1 MMPFDR
7 FTQKAQQAATRAL
20 ELLQK
25 YKHSQIDTEHIF
37 LALVEQPEGAVPQIL
52 QAIGA
57 SVDVIARKLE
67 AVLEAAPKSN
77 AAPYAGIPTVQ
88 VFITPR
94 LNRVMAAATDE
105 AKKLQDEYISTEHL
119 LLGIAS
125 ERNTH
130 SAHILRDAAVTKERI
145 YSAIEELRGGKKVTE
160 PDAENKFQALE
171 KYGRDLTQA
180 AAKDKLDPVIGR
192 TEEIMRVMQV
202 LCRRTKNNPV
212 LIGEAGVGKTA
223 IIEGLAQQIA
233 KNDVPDM
240 LAGKRL
246 VSLDLGAMVAGTRF
260 RGEFEER
267 LKAVMDE
274 IRRSEGEII
283 LFIDELHTVVGAG
296 NAAGAL
302 DASNM
307 LKPALSRGELQ
318 CIGATTLD
326 EYRQHIEKDSALERR
341 FAPVYVEE
349 PNIEDAIEI
358 LRGLRLRYEE
368 HHAISYTEDALEQAV
383 RLSHRYVPDR
393 KLPDKAIDLIDE
405 AAARMRVAMHA
416 MPADLKQKKASI
428 LELTEVEEGAW
439 TDRDYEKATQ
449 TKAELARLKDE
460 FKTALKNWKAEA
472 NLDDVVDTSDIAA
485 IVHSWTGIPVMDL
498 LQEEMKKLLRM
509 EDYLRQRI
517 IGQERAIEAVSD
529 AIRRARS
536 GMKDPRRPIGTFLF
550 LGPTGIGKTELAK
563 VLAAFLFDSEDALLR
578 VDMSEYREGHT
589 VSRLFGAPP
598 GYVGYEQGGQLTEKV
613 RRRPYQVLL
622 FDEIEK
628 AHPEVWNTLLQIM
641 DDGHMT
647 DGQGRTVNFRNTV
660 VIMTSNVGTE
670 SIKRGP
676 LGFST
681 PEFDENALMQGEYTK
696 QIKRL
701 FRPEFLNRIDET
713 IIFDSLTR
721 ENVRDIVSLLME
733 EIAQRVDEMGIHVE
747 LSEAARDHL
756 ADSGFHAEYGARPLR
771 RLLQKRIEN
780 ELSKRLLRGEYRTGD
795 EVVIDF
801 AADEKEA
808 ENGLIFVRKEP
819 EPIAVEWSTGKPAQS
834 SSLEGSSEKTNA

>member
-7 FTQKAQQAATRAL
+7 FTQRAQNAATRSL
-20 ELLQK
+20 EILQK
-25 YKHSQIDTEHIF
+25 YKHSQIDTEHFF
-37 LALVEQPEGAVPQIL
+37 LALVEQPDGTVPQL
-52 QAIGA
+52 LEALGA
-57 SVDVIARKLE
+57 SVDVTARKLE
-67 AVLEAAPKSN
+67 AVLEAAPKTGNTPHS
-77 AAPYAGIPTVQ
+77 GMPTVQ

-94 LNRVMAAATDE
+94 LNRVMGVANDE
-105 AKKLQDEYISTEHL
+105 ANRLQDEYISTEHIL
-119 LLGIAS
+119 LAIAS
-125 ERNTH
+125 ERNTQ
-130 SAHILRDAAVTKERI
+130 SANILLDAGVSKDRI
-145 YSAIEELRGGKKVTE
+145 YGAIEELRGGQKVNE
-160 PDAENKFQALE
+160 PDAESKFQVLE
-171 KYGRDLTQA
+171 KYGRDLTMA
-180 AAKDKLDPVIGR
+180 AADGKLDPVVGR
-192 TEEIMRVMQV
+192 LDEITRVMQV

-223 IIEGLAQQIA
+223 IIEGLAQQITA
-233 KNDVPDM
+233 NDVPEI

-246 VSLDLGAMVAGTRF
+246 VSLDLGAMIAGTRF

-267 LKAVMDE
+267 LKAAMDE

-283 LFIDELHTVVGAG
+283 LFVDELHTVVGAG

-341 FAPVYVEE
+341 FAPVYVDE
-349 PNIEDAIEI
+349 PSIDDAIDI

-368 HHAISYTEDALEQAV
+368 HHAITYTDDSLEQAV

-405 AAARMRVAMHA
+405 AASRLRVAMHA
-416 MPADLKQKKASI
+416 MPEELKQTKASI
-428 LELTEVEEGAW
+428 QELTDLEESAW
-439 TDRDYEKATQ
+439 AERDYEKAAQ
-449 TKAELARLKDE
+449 TKAELARRKEE
-460 FKTALKNWKAEA
+460 FKTALKAWKAET
-472 NLDDVVDTSDIAA
+472 NLDDVVDTPDVAA
-485 IVHSWTGIPVMDL
+485 IVHSWTGIPVMNL
-498 LQEEMKKLLRM
+498 LEEEMEKLLRM
-509 EDYLRQRI
+509 EEFLRQRI

-536 GMKDPRRPIGTFLF
+536 GLKDPRRPIGTFLF

-589 VSRLFGAPP
+589 VSKLFGAPP
-598 GYVGYEQGGQLTEKV
+598 GYIGYEQGGQLTEQV

-641 DDGHMT
+641 EDGHMT

-660 VIMTSNVGTE
+660 VIMTSNVGAD
-670 SIKRGP
+670 SVKRGP
-676 LGFST
+676 LGFAT
-681 PEFDENALMQGEYTK
+681 PELDESALVQGEYSK
-696 QIKRL
+696 QMKRL

-713 IIFDSLTR
+713 IIFDTLTR

-733 EIAQRVDEMGIHVE
+733 EIAQRLDEIGITIE
-747 LSEAARDHL
+747 MTEKARNHL
-756 ADSGFHAEYGARPLR
+756 ADTGYHAEYGARPLR
-771 RLLQKRIEN
+771 RLLQKQVEN
-780 ELSKRLLRGEYRTGD
+780 ELSKRLLRAEYSTGD
-795 EVVIDF
+795 DILIDYLT
-801 AADEKEA
+801 KE
-808 ENGLIFVRKEP
+808 EGGEDRLTFVRKDP
-819 EPIAVEWSTGKPAQS
+819 EPIAVEWSPGTQAEADSGRERQ
-834 SSLEGSSEKTNA
+834 GSEE

>member
-7 FTQKAQQAATRAL
+7 FTQRAQNAATRSL
-20 ELLQK
+20 EILQK
-25 YKHSQIDTEHIF
+25 YKHSQIDTEHFF
-37 LALVEQPEGAVPQIL
+37 LALVEQPDGTVSQLLEAL
-52 QAIGA
+52 GA

-67 AVLEAAPKSN
+67 AVLEAAPKTGNTPHS
-77 AAPYAGIPTVQ
+77 GMPTVQ

-94 LNRVMAAATDE
+94 LNRVMGVANDE
-105 AKKLQDEYISTEHL
+105 ANRLQDEFISTEHIL
-119 LLGIAS
+119 LAIAS
-125 ERNTH
+125 ERNTQ
-130 SAHILRDAAVTKERI
+130 SANILLDAGISKDRI
-145 YSAIEELRGGKKVTE
+145 YGAIEKLRGGQNVNE
-160 PDAENKFQALE
+160 PDAESKFQVLE
-171 KYGRDLTQA
+171 KYGRDLTKA
-180 AAKDKLDPVIGR
+180 AAEGKLDPVVGR
-192 TEEIMRVMQV
+192 LEEITRVMQV

-223 IIEGLAQQIA
+223 IIEGLAQQITV
-233 KNDVPDM
+233 NDVPEI

-246 VSLDLGAMVAGTRF
+246 VSLDLGAMIAGTRF

-267 LKAVMDE
+267 LKAAMDE

-283 LFIDELHTVVGAG
+283 LFVDELHTVVGAG

-341 FAPVYVEE
+341 FAPVYVDE
-349 PNIEDAIEI
+349 PNIEDAIDI

-368 HHAISYTEDALEQAV
+368 HHAITYTDDALEQAV

-405 AAARMRVAMHA
+405 AASRLRVAMHA
-416 MPADLKQKKASI
+416 MPEELKQTKNSI
-428 LELTEVEEGAW
+428 QELTDLEESAW
-439 TDRDYEKATQ
+439 AERDYEKAAQ
-449 TKAELARLKDE
+449 TKAELARRKEE
-460 FKTALKNWKAEA
+460 FKTALKAWKAET
-472 NLDDVVDTSDIAA
+472 NLDDVVDTPDVAA
-485 IVHSWTGIPVMDL
+485 IVHSWTGIPVMNL
-498 LQEEMKKLLRM
+498 LEEEMEKLLRM
-509 EDYLRQRI
+509 EEFLRQRI
-517 IGQERAIEAVSD
+517 IGQERAVEAVSD

-536 GMKDPRRPIGTFLF
+536 GLKDPRRPIGTFLF

-589 VSRLFGAPP
+589 VSKLFGAPP
-598 GYVGYEQGGQLTEKV
+598 GYIGYEQGGQLTEQV

-641 DDGHMT
+641 EDGHMT

-660 VIMTSNVGTE
+660 VIMTSNVGAD

-676 LGFST
+676 LGFAT
-681 PEFDENALMQGEYTK
+681 PELDESALVQGEYSK
-696 QIKRL
+696 QMKRL

-713 IIFDSLTR
+713 IIFDTLSR
-721 ENVRDIVSLLME
+721 ESVRDIVSLLME
-733 EIAQRVDEMGIHVE
+733 EIAQRLDEIGITVE
-747 LSEAARDHL
+747 MTEKARNHL
-756 ADSGFHAEYGARPLR
+756 ADTGYHAEYGARPLR
-771 RLLQKRIEN
+771 RLLQKQVEN
-780 ELSKRLLRGEYRTGD
+780 ELSKRLLRAEYSTGD
-795 EVVIDF
+795 DILIDYLT
-801 AADEKEA
+801 KE
-808 ENGLIFVRKEP
+808 EGGEDKLTFVRKDP
-819 EPIAVEWSTGKPAQS
+819 EPIAVEWSPGTQAEADSGRERQ
-834 SSLEGSSEKTNA
+834 GSEE

>member
-1 MMPFDR
+1 MPFDR
-7 FTQKAQQAATRAL
+7 FTQKAQHAATRSL
-20 ELLQK
+20 EILQK
-25 YKHSQIDTEHIF
+25 YKHSQIDTEHFF
-37 LALVEQPEGAVPQIL
+37 LALVEQPEGTVPQIL
-52 QAIGA
+52 EALGA

-67 AVLEAAPKSN
+67 AVLDAAHKSGN
-77 AAPYAGIPTVQ
+77 TPYSGVPTVQ

-94 LNRVMAAATDE
+94 LNRVMGVANDE
-105 AKKLQDEYISTEHL
+105 ANKLQDEYISTEHIL
-119 LLGIAS
+119 LAIAS

-130 SAHILRDAAVTKERI
+130 SANILRDAGVTKERL
-145 YSAIEELRGGKKVTE
+145 YGAIEELRGGQSVNE
-160 PDAENKFQALE
+160 PDAESKFQVLE

-180 AAKDKLDPVIGR
+180 AAEGKLDPVVGR
-192 TEEIMRVMQV
+192 EEEVTRVMQV
-202 LCRRTKNNPV
+202 LCRRSKNNPV

-223 IIEGLAQQIA
+223 IIEGLAQQIMA
-233 KNDVPDM
+233 NDVPDI
-240 LAGKRL
+240 LSGKR
-246 VSLDLGAMVAGTRF
+246 VISLDLGAMIAGTRF

-283 LFIDELHTVVGAG
+283 LFVDELHTVVGAG

-341 FAPVYVEE
+341 FAPVFVDE
-349 PNIEDAIEI
+349 PNVDDAIEI

-368 HHAISYTEDALEQAV
+368 HHSITYTEDALEQAV

-393 KLPDKAIDLIDE
+393 KLPDKAIDVIDE
-405 AAARMRVAMHA
+405 AAARLRVAMHA
-416 MPADLKQKKASI
+416 MPEDLKKTKASI
-428 LELTEVEEGAW
+428 QQLTDQEENAW
-439 TDRDYEKATQ
+439 TERDYEKAAQ
-449 TKAELARLKDE
+449 TKAELARLRED
-460 FKTALKNWKAEA
+460 FKSALKAWKADT
-472 NLDDVVDTSDIAA
+472 NLDDVVDTADVAA

-498 LQEEMKKLLRM
+498 LEEEMEKLLRM
-509 EDYLRQRI
+509 EDYLRLRI

-536 GMKDPRRPIGTFLF
+536 GLKDPRRPIGTFLF
-550 LGPTGIGKTELAK
+550 LGPTGIGKTELAR

-578 VDMSEYREGHT
+578 VDMSEYREGHS
-589 VSRLFGAPP
+589 VSKLFGAPP
-598 GYVGYEQGGQLTEKV
+598 GYVGYEQGGQLTEQV

-647 DGQGRTVNFRNTV
+647 DGQGRTINFRNTV
-660 VIMTSNVGTE
+660 VIMTSNIGAE

-676 LGFST
+676 LGFAT
-681 PEFDENALMQGEYTK
+681 PELDENALAQGEYSK
-696 QIKRL
+696 QVKRL

-713 IIFDSLTR
+713 IIFDPLTK
-721 ENVRDIVSLLME
+721 ESVRDIVSLLME
-733 EIAQRVDEMGIHVE
+733 EIAQRLDEIGISVE
-747 LSEAARDHL
+747 MTETARHHL
-756 ADSGFHAEYGARPLR
+756 ADTGFHAEYGARPLR
-771 RLLQKRIEN
+771 RLLQKRVEN
-780 ELSKRLLRGEYRTGD
+780 ELSKRLLRAEYRTGD
-795 EVVIDF
+795 EILIDF
-801 AADEKEA
+801 VPAQDGEEDK
-808 ENGLIFVRKEP
+808 LIFVRKDP
-819 EPIAVEWSTGKPAQS
+819 EPIAVEWSPGKQA
-834 SSLEGSSEKTNA
+834 EANSESEQKGLQD

>member
-7 FTQKAQQAATRAL
+7 FTQKAQHAATRSL
-20 ELLQK
+20 EILQK
-25 YKHSQIDTEHIF
+25 YKHTQIDTEHFF
-37 LALVEQPEGAVPQIL
+37 LALVEQPEGTVPQIL
-52 QAIGA
+52 EALGA

-67 AVLEAAPKSN
+67 AVLDAAHKSGN
-77 AAPYAGIPTVQ
+77 APYSGVPTVQ

-94 LNRVMAAATDE
+94 LNRVMGVANDE
-105 AKKLQDEYISTEHL
+105 ANKLQDEYISTEHIL
-119 LLGIAS
+119 LAIAS

-130 SAHILRDAAVTKERI
+130 SANILRDAGVTKERL
-145 YSAIEELRGGKKVTE
+145 YGAIEELRGGQSVNE
-160 PDAENKFQALE
+160 PDAESKFQVLE

-180 AAKDKLDPVIGR
+180 AAEGKLDPVVGR
-192 TEEIMRVMQV
+192 EEEVTRVMQV
-202 LCRRTKNNPV
+202 LCRRSKNNPV

-223 IIEGLAQQIA
+223 IIEGLAQQIMA
-233 KNDVPDM
+233 NDVPDI
-240 LAGKRL
+240 LSGKR
-246 VSLDLGAMVAGTRF
+246 VISLDLGAMIAGTRF

-267 LKAVMDE
+267 LKAAMDE

-283 LFIDELHTVVGAG
+283 LFVDELHTVVGAG

-341 FAPVYVEE
+341 FAPVFVDE
-349 PNIEDAIEI
+349 PNVDDAIEI

-368 HHAISYTEDALEQAV
+368 HHSITYTEDALEQAV

-393 KLPDKAIDLIDE
+393 KLPDKAIDVIDE
-405 AAARMRVAMHA
+405 AAARLRVAMHA
-416 MPADLKQKKASI
+416 MPDDLKKTKASI
-428 LELTEVEEGAW
+428 QQLTDLEENAW
-439 TDRDYEKATQ
+439 TERDYEKAAQ
-449 TKAELARLKDE
+449 TKAELARLRED
-460 FKTALKNWKAEA
+460 FKSALKAWKADT
-472 NLDDVVDTSDIAA
+472 NLDDVVDTADVAA

-498 LQEEMKKLLRM
+498 LEEEMEKLLRM

-536 GMKDPRRPIGTFLF
+536 GLKDPRRPIGTFLF
-550 LGPTGIGKTELAK
+550 LGPTGIGKTELAR

-578 VDMSEYREGHT
+578 VDMSEYREGHS
-589 VSRLFGAPP
+589 VSKLFGAPP
-598 GYVGYEQGGQLTEKV
+598 GYVGYEQGGQLTEQV

-647 DGQGRTVNFRNTV
+647 DGQGRTINFRNTV
-660 VIMTSNVGTE
+660 VIMTSNVGAE

-676 LGFST
+676 LGFAT
-681 PEFDENALMQGEYTK
+681 PELDENALAQGEYSK
-696 QIKRL
+696 QMKRL

-713 IIFDSLTR
+713 IVFDPLTK

-733 EIAQRVDEMGIHVE
+733 EIAQRLDEIGISVE
-747 LSEAARDHL
+747 MTETARHHL
-756 ADSGFHAEYGARPLR
+756 ADTGFHAEYGARPLR
-771 RLLQKRIEN
+771 RLLQKRVEN
-780 ELSKRLLRGEYRTGD
+780 ELSKRLLRAEYRTGD
-795 EVVIDF
+795 EILIDF
-801 AADEKEA
+801 VPAQDGEEGK
-808 ENGLIFVRKEP
+808 LIFVRKDP
-819 EPIAVEWSTGKPAQS
+819 EPIAVEWSPGKQAEANSGREQKG
-834 SSLEGSSEKTNA
+834 LQD

>member
-7 FTQKAQQAATRAL
+7 FTQKAQHAATRSL
-20 ELLQK
+20 EILQK
-25 YKHSQIDTEHIF
+25 YKHTQIDTEHFF
-37 LALVEQPEGAVPQIL
+37 LALVEQPEGTVPQIL
-52 QAIGA
+52 EALGA

-67 AVLEAAPKSN
+67 AVLDAAHKSGN
-77 AAPYAGIPTVQ
+77 APYSGVPTVQ

-94 LNRVMAAATDE
+94 LNRVMGVANDE
-105 AKKLQDEYISTEHL
+105 ANKLQDEYISTEHIL
-119 LLGIAS
+119 LAIAS

-130 SAHILRDAAVTKERI
+130 SANILRDAGVTKERL
-145 YSAIEELRGGKKVTE
+145 YGAIEELRGGQSVNE
-160 PDAENKFQALE
+160 PDAESKFQVLE

-180 AAKDKLDPVIGR
+180 AAEGKLDPVVGR
-192 TEEIMRVMQV
+192 EEEVTRVMQV
-202 LCRRTKNNPV
+202 LCRRSKNNPV

-223 IIEGLAQQIA
+223 IIEGLAQQIMA
-233 KNDVPDM
+233 NDVPDI
-240 LAGKRL
+240 LSGKR
-246 VSLDLGAMVAGTRF
+246 VISLDLGAMVAGTRF

-267 LKAVMDE
+267 LKAAMDE

-283 LFIDELHTVVGAG
+283 LFVDELHTVVGAG

-341 FAPVYVEE
+341 FAPVFVDE
-349 PNIEDAIEI
+349 PNVDDAIEI

-368 HHAISYTEDALEQAV
+368 HHSITYTEDALEQAV

-393 KLPDKAIDLIDE
+393 KLPDKAIDVIDE
-405 AAARMRVAMHA
+405 AAARLRVAMHA
-416 MPADLKQKKASI
+416 MPDDLKKTKASI
-428 LELTEVEEGAW
+428 QQLTDQEENAW
-439 TDRDYEKATQ
+439 TERDYEKAAQ
-449 TKAELARLKDE
+449 TKAELARLRED
-460 FKTALKNWKAEA
+460 FKSALKAWKADT
-472 NLDDVVDTSDIAA
+472 NLDDVVDTADVAA

-498 LQEEMKKLLRM
+498 LEEEMEKLLRM

-536 GMKDPRRPIGTFLF
+536 GLKDPRRPIGTFLF
-550 LGPTGIGKTELAK
+550 LGPTGIGKTELAR

-578 VDMSEYREGHT
+578 VDMSEYREGHS
-589 VSRLFGAPP
+589 VSKLFGAPP
-598 GYVGYEQGGQLTEKV
+598 GYVGYEQGGQLTEQV

-647 DGQGRTVNFRNTV
+647 DGQGRTINFRNTV
-660 VIMTSNVGTE
+660 VIMTSNVGAE

-676 LGFST
+676 LGFAT
-681 PEFDENALMQGEYTK
+681 PELDENALAQGEYSK
-696 QIKRL
+696 QMKRL

-713 IIFDSLTR
+713 IVFDPLTK

-733 EIAQRVDEMGIHVE
+733 EIAQRLDEIGISVE
-747 LSEAARDHL
+747 MTETARHHL
-756 ADSGFHAEYGARPLR
+756 ADTGFHAEYGARPLR
-771 RLLQKRIEN
+771 RLLQKRVEN
-780 ELSKRLLRGEYRTGD
+780 ELSKRLLRAEYRTGD
-795 EVVIDF
+795 EILIDF
-801 AADEKEA
+801 VPAQDGEEGK
-808 ENGLIFVRKEP
+808 LIFVRKDP
-819 EPIAVEWSTGKPAQS
+819 EPIAVEWSPGKQAEANSGREQK
-834 SSLEGSSEKTNA
+834 GSQD

>member
-7 FTQKAQQAATRAL
+7 FTQKAQHAATRSL
-20 ELLQK
+20 EILQK
-25 YKHSQIDTEHIF
+25 YKHSQIDTEHFF
-37 LALVEQPEGAVPQIL
+37 LALVEQPEGTVPQIL
-52 QAIGA
+52 EALGA
-57 SVDVIARKLE
+57 SADVIARKLE
-67 AVLEAAPKSN
+67 AVLDAAHKSGN
-77 AAPYAGIPTVQ
+77 EPYSGLPTVQ

-94 LNRVMAAATDE
+94 LNRVMGVANDE
-105 AKKLQDEYISTEHL
+105 ANKLQDEYISTEHIL
-119 LLGIAS
+119 LAIAS

-130 SAHILRDAAVTKERI
+130 SANILRDAGVTKERL
-145 YSAIEELRGGKKVTE
+145 YGAIEELRGGQSVNE
-160 PDAENKFQALE
+160 PDAESKFQVLE

-180 AAKDKLDPVIGR
+180 AAEGKLDPVVGR
-192 TEEIMRVMQV
+192 EEEVTRVMQV
-202 LCRRTKNNPV
+202 LCRRSKNNPV

-223 IIEGLAQQIA
+223 IIEGLAQQIMA
-233 KNDVPDM
+233 NDVPDI
-240 LAGKRL
+240 LSGKRL
-246 VSLDLGAMVAGTRF
+246 ISLDLGAMIAGTRF

-283 LFIDELHTVVGAG
+283 LFVDELHTVVGAG

-341 FAPVYVEE
+341 FAPVFVDE
-349 PNIEDAIEI
+349 PNVEDAIEI

-368 HHAISYTEDALEQAV
+368 HHSITYTEDALEQAV

-393 KLPDKAIDLIDE
+393 KLPDKAIDVIDE
-405 AAARMRVAMHA
+405 AAARLRVAMHA
-416 MPADLKQKKASI
+416 MPDDLKKTKASI
-428 LELTEVEEGAW
+428 QQLTDLEETAW
-439 TDRDYEKATQ
+439 TERDYEKAAQ
-449 TKAELARLKDE
+449 TKAELARLRED
-460 FKTALKNWKAEA
+460 FKSALKAWKADT
-472 NLDDVVDTSDIAA
+472 NLDDVVDTADVAA

-498 LQEEMKKLLRM
+498 LEEEMEKLLRM
-509 EDYLRQRI
+509 EDYLRLRI

-536 GMKDPRRPIGTFLF
+536 GLKDPRRPIGTFLF
-550 LGPTGIGKTELAK
+550 LGPTGIGKTELAR

-578 VDMSEYREGHT
+578 VDMSEYREGHS
-589 VSRLFGAPP
+589 VSKLFGAPP
-598 GYVGYEQGGQLTEKV
+598 GYVGYEQGGQLTEQV

-647 DGQGRTVNFRNTV
+647 DGQGRTINFRNTV
-660 VIMTSNVGTE
+660 VIMTSNIGAE

-676 LGFST
+676 LGFAT
-681 PEFDENALMQGEYTK
+681 PELDENALAQGEYSK
-696 QIKRL
+696 QVKRL

-713 IIFDSLTR
+713 IIFDPLTK
-721 ENVRDIVSLLME
+721 ESVRDIVSLLME
-733 EIAQRVDEMGIHVE
+733 EIAQRLDEIGISVE
-747 LSEAARDHL
+747 MTETARHHL
-756 ADSGFHAEYGARPLR
+756 ADTGFHAEYGARPLR
-771 RLLQKRIEN
+771 RLLQKRVEN
-780 ELSKRLLRGEYRTGD
+780 ELSKRLLRAEYRTGD
-795 EVVIDF
+795 EILIDF
-801 AADEKEA
+801 VPAQDGEEDK
-808 ENGLIFVRKEP
+808 LIFVRKDP
-819 EPIAVEWSTGKPAQS
+819 EPIAVEWSPGKQAEANSGREQK
-834 SSLEGSSEKTNA
+834 GSQD

>member
-7 FTQKAQQAATRAL
+7 FTQRAQNAATRSL
-20 ELLQK
+20 EILQK
-25 YKHSQIDTEHIF
+25 YKHSQIDTEHFF
-37 LALVEQPEGAVPQIL
+37 LALVEQPDGTVPQL
-52 QAIGA
+52 LEALGA
-57 SVDVIARKLE
+57 SVNVIARKLE
-67 AVLEAAPKSN
+67 AVLEAAPKTGN
-77 AAPYAGIPTVQ
+77 APHSGMPTVQ

-94 LNRVMAAATDE
+94 LNRVMGVANDE
-105 AKKLQDEYISTEHL
+105 ANKLQDEYISTEHIL
-119 LLGIAS
+119 LAIAS
-125 ERNTH
+125 ERNTQ
-130 SAHILRDAAVTKERI
+130 SANILLDASVSKDRI
-145 YSAIEELRGGKKVTE
+145 YGAIEELRGGQSVNE
-160 PDAENKFQALE
+160 PDAESKFQVLE
-171 KYGRDLTQA
+171 KYGRDLTKA
-180 AAKDKLDPVIGR
+180 AAEGKLDPVVGR
-192 TEEIMRVMQV
+192 LEEITRVMQV

-223 IIEGLAQQIA
+223 IIEGLAQQITA
-233 KNDVPDM
+233 NDVPEI

-246 VSLDLGAMVAGTRF
+246 VSLDLGAMIAGTRF

-267 LKAVMDE
+267 LKAAMDE

-283 LFIDELHTVVGAG
+283 LFVDELHTVVGAG

-341 FAPVYVEE
+341 FAPVYVDE
-349 PNIEDAIEI
+349 PSIDDAIDI

-368 HHAISYTEDALEQAV
+368 HHAITYTDDALEQAV

-405 AAARMRVAMHA
+405 AASRLRVAMHA
-416 MPADLKQKKASI
+416 MPEELKQTKNSI
-428 LELTEVEEGAW
+428 QELTDLEESAW
-439 TDRDYEKATQ
+439 AERDYEKAAQ
-449 TKAELARLKDE
+449 TKAELARRKEEYKAALKD
-460 FKTALKNWKAEA
+460 WKAES
-472 NLDDVVDTSDIAA
+472 NLDDVVDTPDVAA
-485 IVHSWTGIPVMDL
+485 IVHSWTGIPVMNL
-498 LQEEMKKLLRM
+498 LEEEMDKLLRM
-509 EDYLRQRI
+509 EEFLRQRI

-536 GMKDPRRPIGTFLF
+536 GLKDPRRPIGTFLF

-589 VSRLFGAPP
+589 VSKLFGAPP
-598 GYVGYEQGGQLTEKV
+598 GYIGYEQGGQLTEQV

-641 DDGHMT
+641 EDGHMT

-660 VIMTSNVGTE
+660 VIMTSNVGAD

-676 LGFST
+676 LGFAT
-681 PEFDENALMQGEYTK
+681 PELDESALVQGEYSK
-696 QIKRL
+696 QMKRL

-713 IIFDSLTR
+713 IIFDTLSR
-721 ENVRDIVSLLME
+721 EDVRDIVTLLME
-733 EIAQRVDEMGIHVE
+733 EIAQRLDEIGIAVE
-747 LSEAARDHL
+747 MTEKARNHL
-756 ADSGFHAEYGARPLR
+756 ADTGYHAEYGARPLR
-771 RLLQKRIEN
+771 RLLQKQVEN
-780 ELSKRLLRGEYRTGD
+780 ELSKRLLRAEYSTGD
-795 EVVIDF
+795 EILIDYLT
-801 AADEKEA
+801 KE
-808 ENGLIFVRKEP
+808 EGGEDKLTFVRKDP
-819 EPIAVEWSTGKPAQS
+819 EPIAVEWSPGTQAEADSGRERQS
-834 SSLEGSSEKTNA
+834 SEE

>member
-7 FTQKAQQAATRAL
+7 FTQKAQHAATRSL
-20 ELLQK
+20 EILQK
-25 YKHSQIDTEHIF
+25 YKHTQIDTEHFF
-37 LALVEQPEGAVPQIL
+37 LALVEQPEGTVPQIL
-52 QAIGA
+52 EALGA

-67 AVLEAAPKSN
+67 AVLDAAHKSGN
-77 AAPYAGIPTVQ
+77 APYSGVPTVQ

-94 LNRVMAAATDE
+94 LNRVMGVANDE
-105 AKKLQDEYISTEHL
+105 ANKLQDEYISTEHIL
-119 LLGIAS
+119 LAIAS

-130 SAHILRDAAVTKERI
+130 SANILRDAGVTKERL
-145 YSAIEELRGGKKVTE
+145 YGAIEELRGGQSVNE
-160 PDAENKFQALE
+160 PDAESKFQVLE

-180 AAKDKLDPVIGR
+180 AAEGKLDPVVGR
-192 TEEIMRVMQV
+192 EEEVTRVMQV
-202 LCRRTKNNPV
+202 LCRRSKNNPV

-223 IIEGLAQQIA
+223 IIEGLAQQIMA
-233 KNDVPDM
+233 NDVPDI
-240 LAGKRL
+240 LSGKR
-246 VSLDLGAMVAGTRF
+246 VISLDLGAMIAGTRF

-267 LKAVMDE
+267 LKAAMDE

-283 LFIDELHTVVGAG
+283 LFVDELHTVVGAG

-341 FAPVYVEE
+341 FAPVFVDE
-349 PNIEDAIEI
+349 PNVDDAIEI

-368 HHAISYTEDALEQAV
+368 HHSITYTEDALEQAV

-393 KLPDKAIDLIDE
+393 KLPDKAIDVIDE
-405 AAARMRVAMHA
+405 AAARLRVAMHA
-416 MPADLKQKKASI
+416 MPDDLKKTKASI
-428 LELTEVEEGAW
+428 QQLTDQEENAW
-439 TDRDYEKATQ
+439 TERDYEKAAQ
-449 TKAELARLKDE
+449 TKAELARLRED
-460 FKTALKNWKAEA
+460 FKSALKAWKADT
-472 NLDDVVDTSDIAA
+472 NLDDVVDTADVAA

-498 LQEEMKKLLRM
+498 LEEEMEKLLRM
-509 EDYLRQRI
+509 EDYLRLRI

-536 GMKDPRRPIGTFLF
+536 GLKDPRRPIGTFLF
-550 LGPTGIGKTELAK
+550 LGPTGIGKTELAR

-578 VDMSEYREGHT
+578 VDMSEYREGHS
-589 VSRLFGAPP
+589 VSKLFGAPP
-598 GYVGYEQGGQLTEKV
+598 GYVGYEQGGQLTEQV

-647 DGQGRTVNFRNTV
+647 DGQGRTINFRNTV
-660 VIMTSNVGTE
+660 VIMTSNVGAE

-676 LGFST
+676 LGFAT
-681 PEFDENALMQGEYTK
+681 PELDENALAQGEYSK
-696 QIKRL
+696 QMKRL

-713 IIFDSLTR
+713 IVFDPLTK

-733 EIAQRVDEMGIHVE
+733 EIAQRLDEIGISVE
-747 LSEAARDHL
+747 MTETARHHL
-756 ADSGFHAEYGARPLR
+756 ADTGFHAEYGARPLR
-771 RLLQKRIEN
+771 RLLQKRVEN
-780 ELSKRLLRGEYRTGD
+780 ELSKRLLRAEYRTGD
-795 EVVIDF
+795 EILIDF
-801 AADEKEA
+801 VPAQDGEEGK
-808 ENGLIFVRKEP
+808 LIFVRKDP
-819 EPIAVEWSTGKPAQS
+819 EPIAVEWSPGKQAEANSESEQK
-834 SSLEGSSEKTNA
+834 GSQD

>member
-7 FTQKAQQAATRAL
+7 FTQRAQNAATRSL
-20 ELLQK
+20 DILQK
-25 YKHSQIDTEHIF
+25 YQHSQIDTEHFF
-37 LALVEQPEGAVPQIL
+37 LALVEQPEGTVPQL
-52 QAIGA
+52 LESLGA

-67 AVLEAAPKSN
+67 AVLAAAPKSGS
-77 AAPYAGIPTVQ
+77 APNSGLPTVQ

-94 LNRVMAAATDE
+94 LNRVMSVANDE
-105 AKKLQDEYISTEHL
+105 ANRLQDEYISTEHIL
-119 LLGIAS
+119 LAIAS

-130 SAHILRDAAVTKERI
+130 SANILRDAGVTKEGL
-145 YSAIEELRGGKKVTE
+145 YAAIEDMRGGQRVNE
-160 PDAENKFQALE
+160 PDAESKFQVLE

-180 AAKDKLDPVIGR
+180 AAEGKLDPVVGR
-192 TEEIMRVMQV
+192 VEEITRVMQV
-202 LCRRTKNNPV
+202 LCRRSKNNPV

-223 IIEGLAQQIA
+223 IIEGLAQQIMV
-233 KNDVPDM
+233 NDVPEI
-240 LAGKRL
+240 LSGKRL
-246 VSLDLGAMVAGTRF
+246 VSLDLGAMIAGTRF

-267 LKAVMDE
+267 LKAAMDE

-283 LFIDELHTVVGAG
+283 LFVDELHTVVGAG

-341 FAPVYVEE
+341 FAPVYVDE
-349 PNIEDAIEI
+349 PDIDDAIDI

-368 HHAISYTEDALEQAV
+368 HHAITYTDDALEQAV

-405 AAARMRVAMHA
+405 AAARLRVAMHA
-416 MPADLKQKKASI
+416 MPEDLKRTKVSI
-428 LELTEVEEGAW
+428 QELEDLEESAW
-439 TDRDYEKATQ
+439 AERDYERAAQ
-449 TKAELARLKDE
+449 TKAELARLKEE
-460 FKTALKNWKAEA
+460 FKTALKSWKNET
-472 NLDDVVDTSDIAA
+472 NLDDVVDTDDVAA
-485 IVHSWTGIPVMDL
+485 IVHSWTGIPVMDML
-498 LQEEMKKLLRM
+498 EEEMDKLLRM
-509 EDYLRQRI
+509 EDFLRQRI

-536 GMKDPRRPIGTFLF
+536 GLKDPRRPIGTFLF

-563 VLAAFLFDSEDALLR
+563 VLAAFLFDTEDALLR

-589 VSRLFGAPP
+589 VSKLFGAPP
-598 GYVGYEQGGQLTEKV
+598 GYVGYEQGGQLTEQV

-660 VIMTSNVGTE
+660 VIMTSNVGAD

-676 LGFST
+676 LGFAT
-681 PEFDENALMQGEYTK
+681 PELDESALAQGEYSK
-696 QIKRL
+696 QMKRL

-713 IIFDSLTR
+713 IIFDPLTR

-733 EIAQRVDEMGIHVE
+733 EIAQRLDEIGITIE
-747 LSEAARDHL
+747 MTGKARDHL
-756 ADSGFHAEYGARPLR
+756 ADTGYHAEYGARPLR
-771 RLLQKRIEN
+771 RLLQKQVEN
-780 ELSKRLLRGEYRTGD
+780 ELSKRLLRAEYKTGD
-795 EVVIDF
+795 EILIDF
-801 AADEKEA
+801 APEKDGGE
-808 ENGLIFVRKEP
+808 EKLVFVRREP
-819 EPIAVEWSTGKPAQS
+819 EPIAVEWSPGTQAEAGPGRDRQS
-834 SSLEGSSEKTNA
+834 SQD

>member
-20 ELLQK
+20 EILHD

-37 LALVEQPEGAVPQIL
+37 LALLEQPEGAVPQL
-52 QAIGA
+52 MADVGA
-57 SVDVIARKLE
+57 SADVIARKLE
-67 AVLEAAPKSN
+67 AILAAAPKSSS
-77 AAPYAGIPTVQ
+77 APFGSPPTVQ

-94 LNRVMAAATDE
+94 LNRVMSVAGEE
-105 AKKLQDEYISTEHL
+105 AKRLQDEYISTEHIL
-119 LLGIAS
+119 LAIAS
-125 ERNTH
+125 ERNTP
-130 SAHILRDAAVTKERI
+130 SANILRDAGVTKERL
-145 YSAIEELRGGKKVTE
+145 YTAIDELRGGQKVTG
-160 PDAENKFQALE
+160 PDGEGKFQILE

-180 AAKDKLDPVIGR
+180 AAEGKLDPVIGR
-192 TEEIMRVMQV
+192 EDEIIRVMQV

-223 IIEGLAQQIA
+223 IVEGLAQQIA
-233 KNDVPDM
+233 VNDVPEI
-240 LAGKRL
+240 LTGRRL
-246 VSLDLGAMVAGTRF
+246 VSLDLGAMIAGTRF

-267 LKAVMDE
+267 LKAAMEE

-283 LFIDELHTVVGAG
+283 LFVDELHTVVGAG

-318 CIGATTLD
+318 CVGATTLD

-349 PNIEDAIEI
+349 PDIENAIEI
-358 LRGLRLRYEE
+358 LRGLRQRYEE
-368 HHAISYTEDALEQAV
+368 HHAISYTDEALEQAV
-383 RLSHRYVPDR
+383 RLSHRYVADR

-405 AAARMRVAMHA
+405 AAARLRVAMHA
-416 MPADLKQKKASI
+416 MPEDLKKTKSAI
-428 LELTEVEEGAW
+428 LELTEIEESAW
-439 TDRDYEKATQ
+439 TERDYEKAAQ
-449 TKAELARLKDE
+449 TKAELARLKEE
-460 FKTALKNWKAEA
+460 FKAALKAWKAET
-472 NLDDVVDTSDIAA
+472 NLDDVVESSDVAA

-498 LQEEMKKLLRM
+498 LEEEMEKLLRM
-509 EDYLRQRI
+509 EESLRKRI

-536 GMKDPRRPIGTFLF
+536 GLKDPRRPIGTFLF
-550 LGPTGIGKTELAK
+550 LGPTGIGKTELAR
-563 VLAAFLFDSEDALLR
+563 VLAEFLFDSDDALLR
-578 VDMSEYREGHT
+578 IDMSEFREGHT
-589 VSRLFGAPP
+589 VSKLFGAPP
-598 GYVGYEQGGQLTEKV
+598 GYVGFEQGGQLTEQV

-647 DGQGRTVNFRNTV
+647 DGQGRTVSFRNTV
-660 VIMTSNVGTE
+660 VIMTSNVGAE

-681 PEFDENALMQGEYTK
+681 PELDESTLAQGEYSK
-696 QIKRL
+696 QMKRL

-713 IIFDSLTR
+713 IIFDPLTR

-733 EIAQRVDEMGIHVE
+733 EIAQRVDELGIHVE
-747 LSEAARDHL
+747 LTDRACDHL
-756 ADSGFHAEYGARPLR
+756 ADTGFHAEYGARPLR

-795 EVVIDF
+795 DVLIDVE
-801 AADEKEA
+801 AGDEESEGK
-808 ENGLIFVRKEP
+808 LVFTRKEP
-819 EPIAVEWSTGKPAQS
+819 EPIAVEWSTGKPAQA
-834 SSLEGSSEKTNA
+834 GSEQEPDELP

>member
-7 FTQKAQQAATRAL
+7 FTQKAQHAATRSL
-20 ELLQK
+20 EILQK
-25 YKHSQIDTEHIF
+25 YKHSQIDTEHFF
-37 LALVEQPEGAVPQIL
+37 LALVEQPEGTVPQIL
-52 QAIGA
+52 EALGA
-57 SVDVIARKLE
+57 SADVIARKLE
-67 AVLEAAPKSN
+67 AVLDAAHKSGN
-77 AAPYAGIPTVQ
+77 EPYSGLPTVQ

-94 LNRVMAAATDE
+94 LNRVMGVANDE
-105 AKKLQDEYISTEHL
+105 ANKLQDEYISTEHIL
-119 LLGIAS
+119 LAIAS

-130 SAHILRDAAVTKERI
+130 SANILRDAGVTKERL
-145 YSAIEELRGGKKVTE
+145 YGAIEELRGGQSVNE
-160 PDAENKFQALE
+160 PDAESKFQVLE

-180 AAKDKLDPVIGR
+180 AAEGKLDPVVGR
-192 TEEIMRVMQV
+192 EEEVTRVMQV
-202 LCRRTKNNPV
+202 LCRRSKNNPV

-223 IIEGLAQQIA
+223 IIEGLAQQIMA
-233 KNDVPDM
+233 NDVPDI
-240 LAGKRL
+240 LSGKRL
-246 VSLDLGAMVAGTRF
+246 ISLDLGAMIAGTRF

-283 LFIDELHTVVGAG
+283 LFVDELHTVVGAG

-341 FAPVYVEE
+341 FAPVFVDE
-349 PNIEDAIEI
+349 PNVDDAIEI

-368 HHAISYTEDALEQAV
+368 HHSITYTEDALEQAV

-393 KLPDKAIDLIDE
+393 KLPDKAIDVIDE
-405 AAARMRVAMHA
+405 AAARLRVAMHA
-416 MPADLKQKKASI
+416 MPDDLKKTKASI
-428 LELTEVEEGAW
+428 QQLTDLEETAW
-439 TDRDYEKATQ
+439 TERDYEKAAQ
-449 TKAELARLKDE
+449 TKAELARLRED
-460 FKTALKNWKAEA
+460 FKSALKAWKADT
-472 NLDDVVDTSDIAA
+472 NLDDVVDTADVAA

-498 LQEEMKKLLRM
+498 LEEEMEKLLRM

-536 GMKDPRRPIGTFLF
+536 GLKDPRRPIGTFLF
-550 LGPTGIGKTELAK
+550 LGPTGIGKTELAR

-578 VDMSEYREGHT
+578 VDMSEYREGHS
-589 VSRLFGAPP
+589 VSKLFGAPP
-598 GYVGYEQGGQLTEKV
+598 GYVGYEQGGQLTEQV

-647 DGQGRTVNFRNTV
+647 DGQGRTINFRNTV
-660 VIMTSNVGTE
+660 VIMTSNIGAE

-676 LGFST
+676 LGFAT
-681 PEFDENALMQGEYTK
+681 PELDENALAQGEYSK
-696 QIKRL
+696 QVKRL

-713 IIFDSLTR
+713 IIFDPLTK
-721 ENVRDIVSLLME
+721 ESVRDIVSLLME
-733 EIAQRVDEMGIHVE
+733 EIAQRLDEIGISVE
-747 LSEAARDHL
+747 MTETARHHL
-756 ADSGFHAEYGARPLR
+756 ADTGFHAEYGARPLR
-771 RLLQKRIEN
+771 RLLQKRVEN
-780 ELSKRLLRGEYRTGD
+780 ELSKRLLRAEYRTGD
-795 EVVIDF
+795 EILIDF
-801 AADEKEA
+801 VPAQDGEEDK
-808 ENGLIFVRKEP
+808 LIFVRKDP
-819 EPIAVEWSTGKPAQS
+819 EPIAVEWSPGKQAEANSGREQK
-834 SSLEGSSEKTNA
+834 GSQD

>member
-7 FTQKAQQAATRAL
+7 FTQKAQNAATRSL
-20 ELLQK
+20 EILQK
-25 YKHSQIDTEHIF
+25 YKHTQIDTEHFF
-37 LALVEQPEGAVPQIL
+37 LALVEQPEGTVPQVL
-52 QAIGA
+52 EALGA

-67 AVLEAAPKSN
+67 AALDAAHKSGN
-77 AAPYAGIPTVQ
+77 APYSGVPTVQ

-94 LNRVMAAATDE
+94 LNRVMGVANDE
-105 AKKLQDEYISTEHL
+105 ANKLQDEYISTEHIL
-119 LLGIAS
+119 LAIAS

-130 SAHILRDAAVTKERI
+130 SANILRDAGVTKERL
-145 YSAIEELRGGKKVTE
+145 YGAIEDLRGGQRVNE
-160 PDAENKFQALE
+160 PDAESKFQVLE

-180 AAKDKLDPVIGR
+180 AAEGKLDPVVGR
-192 TEEIMRVMQV
+192 EEEVTRVMQV
-202 LCRRTKNNPV
+202 LCRRSKNNPV

-223 IIEGLAQQIA
+223 IIEGLAQQIMA
-233 KNDVPDM
+233 NDVPDI
-240 LAGKRL
+240 LSGKRL
-246 VSLDLGAMVAGTRF
+246 ISLDLGAMIAGTRF

-267 LKAVMDE
+267 LKAAMDE

-283 LFIDELHTVVGAG
+283 LFVDELHTVVGAG

-341 FAPVYVEE
+341 FAPVFVDE
-349 PNIEDAIEI
+349 PNVDDAIEI

-368 HHAISYTEDALEQAV
+368 HHAITYTEDALEQAV

-393 KLPDKAIDLIDE
+393 KLPDKAIDVIDE
-405 AAARMRVAMHA
+405 AAARLRVAMHA
-416 MPADLKQKKASI
+416 MPDDLKKTKASI
-428 LELTEVEEGAW
+428 QQLTDLEENAW
-439 TDRDYEKATQ
+439 TERDYEKAAQ
-449 TKAELARLKDE
+449 TKAELARLRED
-460 FKTALKNWKAEA
+460 FKSALKAWKADT
-472 NLDDVVDTSDIAA
+472 NLDDVVDTADVAA

-498 LQEEMKKLLRM
+498 LEEEMEKLLRM

-536 GMKDPRRPIGTFLF
+536 GLKDPRRPIGTFLF
-550 LGPTGIGKTELAK
+550 LGPTGIGKTELAR

-578 VDMSEYREGHT
+578 VDMSEYREGHS
-589 VSRLFGAPP
+589 VSKLFGAPP
-598 GYVGYEQGGQLTEKV
+598 GYVGYEQGGQLTEQV

-647 DGQGRTVNFRNTV
+647 DGQGRTINFRNTV
-660 VIMTSNVGTE
+660 VIMTSNVGAE

-676 LGFST
+676 LGFAT
-681 PEFDENALMQGEYTK
+681 PELDENALAQGEYSK
-696 QIKRL
+696 QMKRL

-713 IIFDSLTR
+713 IVFDQLTK
-721 ENVRDIVSLLME
+721 ESVRDIVSLLLE
-733 EIAQRVDEMGIHVE
+733 EIAQRLDEIGISVE
-747 LSEAARDHL
+747 MTETARHHL
-756 ADSGFHAEYGARPLR
+756 ADTGFHAEYGARPLR
-771 RLLQKRIEN
+771 RLLQKRVEN
-780 ELSKRLLRGEYRTGD
+780 ELSKRLLRAEYRTGD
-795 EVVIDF
+795 EILIDF
-801 AADEKEA
+801 VPAQDGEEGK
-808 ENGLIFVRKEP
+808 LIFVRKDP
-819 EPIAVEWSTGKPAQS
+819 EPIAVEWSPGKQAEANSESEQK
-834 SSLEGSSEKTNA
+834 GSQD

>member
-7 FTQKAQQAATRAL
+7 FTQKAQQAATRSL
-20 ELLQK
+20 EILQK
-25 YKHSQIDTEHIF
+25 YKHTQIDTEHFF
-37 LALVEQPEGAVPQIL
+37 LALVEQPEGTVPQIL
-52 QAIGA
+52 AALGA
-57 SVDVIARKLE
+57 SGDVIARKLE
-67 AVLEAAPKSN
+67 AVLDASPKSGN
-77 AAPYAGIPTVQ
+77 APYSGLPTVQ

-94 LNRVMAAATDE
+94 LNRVMGVANDE
-105 AKKLQDEYISTEHL
+105 ANKLQDEYISTEHIL
-119 LLGIAS
+119 LAIAS

-130 SAHILRDAAVTKERI
+130 SANILGDAGVTKERL
-145 YSAIEELRGGKKVTE
+145 YGAIEDLRGGQSVSE
-160 PDAENKFQALE
+160 PDAESKFQVLE
-171 KYGRDLTQA
+171 KYGRNLTQA
-180 AAKDKLDPVIGR
+180 AAEGKLDPVVGR
-192 TEEIMRVMQV
+192 EEEITRVMQV
-202 LCRRTKNNPV
+202 LCRRSKNNPV

-223 IIEGLAQQIA
+223 IIEGLAQQIMA
-233 KNDVPDM
+233 NDVPDI

-246 VSLDLGAMVAGTRF
+246 VSLDLAAMVAGTRF

-267 LKAVMDE
+267 FKAAMDE

-283 LFIDELHTVVGAG
+283 LFVDELHTVVGAG

-341 FAPVYVEE
+341 FAPVFVDE
-349 PNIEDAIEI
+349 PNIDDAIEI

-368 HHAISYTEDALEQAV
+368 HHAITYTDDALEQAV

-393 KLPDKAIDLIDE
+393 KLPDKAIDVIDE
-405 AAARMRVAMHA
+405 AAARLRVAMYA
-416 MPADLKQKKASI
+416 MPNDLKQAKASI
-428 LELTEVEEGAW
+428 QQLTDQEETAW
-439 TDRDYEKATQ
+439 TERDYEKAAQ
-449 TKAELARLKDE
+449 TKAELARLREE
-460 FKTALKNWKAEA
+460 FKSALKAWKADT
-472 NLDDVVDTSDIAA
+472 NLDDVVDTADVAA

-498 LQEEMKKLLRM
+498 LEEEMEKLLRM

-536 GMKDPRRPIGTFLF
+536 GLKDPRRPIGTFLF
-550 LGPTGIGKTELAK
+550 LGPTGIGKTELAR
-563 VLAAFLFDSEDALLR
+563 VLAAFLFDNEDALLR
-578 VDMSEYREGHT
+578 VDMSEYREGHS
-589 VSRLFGAPP
+589 VSKLFGAPP
-598 GYVGYEQGGQLTEKV
+598 GYVGYEQGGQLTEQV

-647 DGQGRTVNFRNTV
+647 DGQGRSVNFRNTV
-660 VIMTSNVGTE
+660 VIMTSNVGAE

-676 LGFST
+676 FGFAT
-681 PEFDENALMQGEYTK
+681 PELDENALVQSEYSK
-696 QIKRL
+696 QMKRL

-713 IIFDSLTR
+713 IVFDPLNK

-733 EIAQRVDEMGIHVE
+733 EIAQRLDEIGISVE
-747 LSEAARDHL
+747 MTEAARHHL
-756 ADSGFHAEYGARPLR
+756 ADTGYHAEYGARPLR
-771 RLLQKRIEN
+771 RLLQKRVEN
-780 ELSKRLLRGEYRTGD
+780 ELSKRLLRAEYRTGD
-795 EVVIDF
+795 EILIDF
-801 AADEKEA
+801 VPAQDADEGK
-808 ENGLIFVRKEP
+808 LTFVRKDP
-819 EPIAVEWSTGKPAQS
+819 EPIAVEWSPGKQTEANSAPKQKS
-834 SSLEGSSEKTNA
+834 SQD

>member
-7 FTQKAQQAATRAL
+7 FTQKAQHAATRSL
-20 ELLQK
+20 EILQK
-25 YKHSQIDTEHIF
+25 YKHSQIDTEHFF
-37 LALVEQPEGAVPQIL
+37 LALVEQPEGTVPQIL
-52 QAIGA
+52 EALGA
-57 SVDVIARKLE
+57 SADVIARKLE
-67 AVLEAAPKSN
+67 AVLDAAHKSGN
-77 AAPYAGIPTVQ
+77 EPYSGLPTVQ

-94 LNRVMAAATDE
+94 LNRVMGVANDE
-105 AKKLQDEYISTEHL
+105 ANKLQDEYISTEHIL
-119 LLGIAS
+119 LAIAS

-130 SAHILRDAAVTKERI
+130 SANILRDAGVTKERL
-145 YSAIEELRGGKKVTE
+145 YGAIEELRGGQSVNE
-160 PDAENKFQALE
+160 PDAESKFQVLE

-180 AAKDKLDPVIGR
+180 AAEGKLDPVVGR
-192 TEEIMRVMQV
+192 EEEVTRVMQV
-202 LCRRTKNNPV
+202 LCRRSKNNPV

-223 IIEGLAQQIA
+223 IIEGLAQQIMA
-233 KNDVPDM
+233 NDVPDI
-240 LAGKRL
+240 LSGKRL
-246 VSLDLGAMVAGTRF
+246 ISLDLGAMIAGTRF

-283 LFIDELHTVVGAG
+283 LFVDELHTVVGAG

-341 FAPVYVEE
+341 FAPVFVDE
-349 PNIEDAIEI
+349 PNVEDAIEI

-368 HHAISYTEDALEQAV
+368 HHSITYTEDALEQAV

-393 KLPDKAIDLIDE
+393 KLPDKAIDVIDE
-405 AAARMRVAMHA
+405 AAARLRVAMHA
-416 MPADLKQKKASI
+416 MPDDLKKTKASI
-428 LELTEVEEGAW
+428 QQLTDLEETAW
-439 TDRDYEKATQ
+439 TERDYEKAAQ
-449 TKAELARLKDE
+449 TKAELARLRED
-460 FKTALKNWKAEA
+460 FKSALKAWKADT
-472 NLDDVVDTSDIAA
+472 NLDDVVDTADVAA

-498 LQEEMKKLLRM
+498 LEEEMEKLLRM
-509 EDYLRQRI
+509 EDYLRLRI

-536 GMKDPRRPIGTFLF
+536 GLKDPRRPIGTFLF
-550 LGPTGIGKTELAK
+550 LGPTGIGKTELAR

-578 VDMSEYREGHT
+578 VDMSEYREGHS
-589 VSRLFGAPP
+589 VSKLFGAPP
-598 GYVGYEQGGQLTEKV
+598 GYVGYEQGGQLTEQV

-647 DGQGRTVNFRNTV
+647 DGQGRTINFRNTV
-660 VIMTSNVGTE
+660 VIMTSNIGAE

-676 LGFST
+676 LGFAT
-681 PEFDENALMQGEYTK
+681 PELDENALAQGEYSK
-696 QIKRL
+696 QMKRL

-713 IIFDSLTR
+713 IIFDPLTK
-721 ENVRDIVSLLME
+721 ESVRDIVSLLME
-733 EIAQRVDEMGIHVE
+733 EIAQRLDEIGISVE
-747 LSEAARDHL
+747 MTETARHHL
-756 ADSGFHAEYGARPLR
+756 ADTGFHAEYGARPLR
-771 RLLQKRIEN
+771 RLLQKRVEN
-780 ELSKRLLRGEYRTGD
+780 ELSKRLLRAEYRTGD
-795 EVVIDF
+795 EILIDF
-801 AADEKEA
+801 VPAQDGEEDK
-808 ENGLIFVRKEP
+808 LIFVRKDP
-819 EPIAVEWSTGKPAQS
+819 EPIAVEWSPGKQAEANSGREQK
-834 SSLEGSSEKTNA
+834 GSQD

>member
-20 ELLQK
+20 EILHE

-37 LALVEQPEGAVPQIL
+37 LALLEQPEGAVPQL
-52 QAIGA
+52 MADVGA
-57 SVDVIARKLE
+57 SADVIARKLE
-67 AVLEAAPKSN
+67 AILAAAPKSSS
-77 AAPYAGIPTVQ
+77 APFGSPPTVQ

-94 LNRVMAAATDE
+94 LNRVMSVAGEE
-105 AKKLQDEYISTEHL
+105 AKRLQDEYISTEHIL
-119 LLGIAS
+119 LAIAS
-125 ERNTH
+125 ERNTP
-130 SAHILRDAAVTKERI
+130 SANILRDAGVTKERL
-145 YSAIEELRGGKKVTE
+145 YTAIDELRGGQKVTG
-160 PDAENKFQALE
+160 PDGEGKFQILE

-180 AAKDKLDPVIGR
+180 AAEGKLDPVIGR
-192 TEEIMRVMQV
+192 EDEIIRVMQV

-223 IIEGLAQQIA
+223 IVEGLAQQIA
-233 KNDVPDM
+233 VNDVPEI
-240 LAGKRL
+240 LTGRRL
-246 VSLDLGAMVAGTRF
+246 VSLDLGAMIAGTRF

-267 LKAVMDE
+267 LKAAMEE

-283 LFIDELHTVVGAG
+283 LFVDELHTVVGAG

-318 CIGATTLD
+318 CVGATTLD

-349 PNIEDAIEI
+349 PDIENAIEI
-358 LRGLRLRYEE
+358 LRGLRQRYEK
-368 HHAISYTEDALEQAV
+368 HHAISYTDEALEQAV
-383 RLSHRYVPDR
+383 RLSHRYVADR

-405 AAARMRVAMHA
+405 AAARLRVAMHA
-416 MPADLKQKKASI
+416 MPEDLKKTKSAI
-428 LELTEVEEGAW
+428 LELTEIEESAW
-439 TDRDYEKATQ
+439 TERDYEKAAQ
-449 TKAELARLKDE
+449 TKAELARLKEE
-460 FKTALKNWKAEA
+460 FKAALKAWKAET
-472 NLDDVVDTSDIAA
+472 NLDDVVESSDVAA

-498 LQEEMKKLLRM
+498 LEEEMEKLLRM
-509 EDYLRQRI
+509 EESLRKRI

-536 GMKDPRRPIGTFLF
+536 GLKDPRRPIGTFLF
-550 LGPTGIGKTELAK
+550 LGPTGIGKTELAR
-563 VLAAFLFDSEDALLR
+563 VLAEFLFDSDDALLR
-578 VDMSEYREGHT
+578 IDMSEFREGHT
-589 VSRLFGAPP
+589 VSKLFGAPP
-598 GYVGYEQGGQLTEKV
+598 GYVGFEQGGQLTEQV

-647 DGQGRTVNFRNTV
+647 DGQGRTVSFRNTV
-660 VIMTSNVGTE
+660 VIMTSNVGAE

-681 PEFDENALMQGEYTK
+681 PELDESTLAQGEYSK
-696 QIKRL
+696 QMKRL

-713 IIFDSLTR
+713 IIFDPLTR

-733 EIAQRVDEMGIHVE
+733 EIAQRVDELGIHVE
-747 LSEAARDHL
+747 LTDRACDHL
-756 ADSGFHAEYGARPLR
+756 ADTGFHAEYGARPLR

-795 EVVIDF
+795 DVLIDVE
-801 AADEKEA
+801 AGDEESEGK
-808 ENGLIFVRKEP
+808 LVFTRKEP
-819 EPIAVEWSTGKPAQS
+819 EPIAVEWSTGKPAQA
-834 SSLEGSSEKTNA
+834 GSEQEPDELP

>member
-7 FTQKAQQAATRAL
+7 FTQKAQHAATRSL
-20 ELLQK
+20 EILQK
-25 YKHSQIDTEHIF
+25 YKHTQIDTEHFF
-37 LALVEQPEGAVPQIL
+37 LALVEQPEGTVPQIL
-52 QAIGA
+52 EALGA

-67 AVLEAAPKSN
+67 AVLDAAHKSGN
-77 AAPYAGIPTVQ
+77 APYSGVPTVQ

-94 LNRVMAAATDE
+94 LNRVMGVANDE
-105 AKKLQDEYISTEHL
+105 ANKLQDEYISTEHIL
-119 LLGIAS
+119 LAIAS

-130 SAHILRDAAVTKERI
+130 SVNILRDAGVTKERL
-145 YSAIEELRGGKKVTE
+145 YGAIEELRGGQSVNE
-160 PDAENKFQALE
+160 PDAESKFQVLE

-180 AAKDKLDPVIGR
+180 AAEGKLDPVVGR
-192 TEEIMRVMQV
+192 EEEVTRVMQV
-202 LCRRTKNNPV
+202 LCRRSKNNPV

-223 IIEGLAQQIA
+223 IIEGLAQQIMA
-233 KNDVPDM
+233 NDVPDI
-240 LAGKRL
+240 LSGKR
-246 VSLDLGAMVAGTRF
+246 VISLDLGAMIAGTRF

-267 LKAVMDE
+267 LKAAMDE

-283 LFIDELHTVVGAG
+283 LFVDELHTVVGAG

-341 FAPVYVEE
+341 FAPVFVDE
-349 PNIEDAIEI
+349 PNVDDAIEI

-368 HHAISYTEDALEQAV
+368 HHSITYTEDALEQAV

-393 KLPDKAIDLIDE
+393 KLPDKAIDVIDE
-405 AAARMRVAMHA
+405 AAARLRVAMHA
-416 MPADLKQKKASI
+416 MPDDLKKTKASI
-428 LELTEVEEGAW
+428 QQLTDQEENAW
-439 TDRDYEKATQ
+439 TERDYEKAAQ
-449 TKAELARLKDE
+449 TKAELARLRED
-460 FKTALKNWKAEA
+460 FKSALKAWKADT
-472 NLDDVVDTSDIAA
+472 NLDDVVDTADVAA

-498 LQEEMKKLLRM
+498 LEEEMEKLLRM
-509 EDYLRQRI
+509 EDYLRLRI

-536 GMKDPRRPIGTFLF
+536 GLKDPRRPIGTFLF
-550 LGPTGIGKTELAK
+550 LGPTGIGKTELAR

-578 VDMSEYREGHT
+578 VDMSEYREGHS
-589 VSRLFGAPP
+589 VSKLFGAPP
-598 GYVGYEQGGQLTEKV
+598 GYVGYEQGGQLTEQV

-647 DGQGRTVNFRNTV
+647 DGQGRTINFRNTV
-660 VIMTSNVGTE
+660 VIMTSNVGAE

-676 LGFST
+676 LGFAT
-681 PEFDENALMQGEYTK
+681 PELDENALAQGEYSK
-696 QIKRL
+696 QMKRL

-713 IIFDSLTR
+713 IVFDPLTK
-721 ENVRDIVSLLME
+721 ENVRGIVSLLME
-733 EIAQRVDEMGIHVE
+733 EIAQRLDEIGISVE
-747 LSEAARDHL
+747 MTETARHHL
-756 ADSGFHAEYGARPLR
+756 ADTGFHAEYGARPLR
-771 RLLQKRIEN
+771 RLLQKRVEN
-780 ELSKRLLRGEYRTGD
+780 ELSKRLLRAEYRTGD
-795 EVVIDF
+795 EILIDF
-801 AADEKEA
+801 VPAQDGEEGK
-808 ENGLIFVRKEP
+808 LIFVRKDP
-819 EPIAVEWSTGKPAQS
+819 EPIAVEWSPGKQA
-834 SSLEGSSEKTNA
+834 EANSESEQKGLQD

>member
-7 FTQKAQQAATRAL
+7 FTQKAQHAATRSL
-20 ELLQK
+20 EILQK
-25 YKHSQIDTEHIF
+25 YKHSQIDTEHFF
-37 LALVEQPEGAVPQIL
+37 LALVEQPEGTVPQIL
-52 QAIGA
+52 EALGA
-57 SVDVIARKLE
+57 SADVIARKLE
-67 AVLEAAPKSN
+67 AVLDAAHKSGN
-77 AAPYAGIPTVQ
+77 EPYSGLPTVQ

-94 LNRVMAAATDE
+94 LNRVMGVANDE
-105 AKKLQDEYISTEHL
+105 ANKLQDEYISTEHIL
-119 LLGIAS
+119 LAIAS

-130 SAHILRDAAVTKERI
+130 SANILRDAGVTKERL
-145 YSAIEELRGGKKVTE
+145 YGAIEELRGGQSVNE
-160 PDAENKFQALE
+160 PDAESKFQVLE

-180 AAKDKLDPVIGR
+180 AAEGKLDPVVGR
-192 TEEIMRVMQV
+192 EEEVTRVMQV
-202 LCRRTKNNPV
+202 LCRRSKNNPV

-223 IIEGLAQQIA
+223 IIEGLAQQIMA
-233 KNDVPDM
+233 NDVPDI
-240 LAGKRL
+240 LSGKRL
-246 VSLDLGAMVAGTRF
+246 ISLDLGAMIAGTRF

-283 LFIDELHTVVGAG
+283 LFVDELHTVVGAG

-341 FAPVYVEE
+341 FAPVFVDE
-349 PNIEDAIEI
+349 PNVEDAIEI

-368 HHAISYTEDALEQAV
+368 HHSITYTEDALEQAV

-393 KLPDKAIDLIDE
+393 KLPDKAIDVIDE
-405 AAARMRVAMHA
+405 AAARLRVAMHA
-416 MPADLKQKKASI
+416 MPDDLKKTKASI
-428 LELTEVEEGAW
+428 QQLTDLEENAW
-439 TDRDYEKATQ
+439 TERDYEKAAQ
-449 TKAELARLKDE
+449 TKAELARLRED
-460 FKTALKNWKAEA
+460 FKSALKAWKADT
-472 NLDDVVDTSDIAA
+472 NLDDVVDTADVAA

-498 LQEEMKKLLRM
+498 LEEEMEKLLRM
-509 EDYLRQRI
+509 EDYLRLRI

-536 GMKDPRRPIGTFLF
+536 GLKDPRRPIGTFLF
-550 LGPTGIGKTELAK
+550 LGPTGIGKTELAR

-578 VDMSEYREGHT
+578 VDMSEYREGHS
-589 VSRLFGAPP
+589 VSKLFGAPP
-598 GYVGYEQGGQLTEKV
+598 GYVGYEQGGQLTEQV

-647 DGQGRTVNFRNTV
+647 DGQGRTINFRNTV
-660 VIMTSNVGTE
+660 VIMTSNIGAE

-676 LGFST
+676 LGFAT
-681 PEFDENALMQGEYTK
+681 PELDENALAQGEYSK
-696 QIKRL
+696 QMKRL

-713 IIFDSLTR
+713 IIFDPLTK
-721 ENVRDIVSLLME
+721 ESVRDIVSLLME
-733 EIAQRVDEMGIHVE
+733 EIAQRLDEIGISVE
-747 LSEAARDHL
+747 MTETARHHL
-756 ADSGFHAEYGARPLR
+756 ADTGFHAEYGARPLR
-771 RLLQKRIEN
+771 RLLQKRVEN
-780 ELSKRLLRGEYRTGD
+780 ELSKRLLRAEYRTGD
-795 EVVIDF
+795 EILIDF
-801 AADEKEA
+801 VPAQDGEEDK
-808 ENGLIFVRKEP
+808 LIFVRKDP
-819 EPIAVEWSTGKPAQS
+819 EPIAVEWSPGKQAEANSGREQK
-834 SSLEGSSEKTNA
+834 GSQD

>member
-1 MMPFDR
+1 MPFDR

-20 ELLQK
+20 EILHE

-37 LALVEQPEGAVPQIL
+37 LALLEQPEGAVPQL
-52 QAIGA
+52 MADVGA
-57 SVDVIARKLE
+57 SADVIARKLE
-67 AVLEAAPKSN
+67 AILAAAPKSSS
-77 AAPYAGIPTVQ
+77 APFGSPPTVQ

-94 LNRVMAAATDE
+94 LNRVMSVAGEE
-105 AKKLQDEYISTEHL
+105 AKRLQDEYISTEHIL
-119 LLGIAS
+119 LAIAS
-125 ERNTH
+125 ERNTP
-130 SAHILRDAAVTKERI
+130 SANILRDAGVTKERL
-145 YSAIEELRGGKKVTE
+145 YTAIDELRGGQKVTG
-160 PDAENKFQALE
+160 PDGEGKFQILE

-180 AAKDKLDPVIGR
+180 AAEGKLDPVIGR
-192 TEEIMRVMQV
+192 EDEIIRVMQV

-223 IIEGLAQQIA
+223 IVEGLAQQIA
-233 KNDVPDM
+233 VNDVPEI
-240 LAGKRL
+240 LTGRRL
-246 VSLDLGAMVAGTRF
+246 VSLDLGAMIAGTRF

-267 LKAVMDE
+267 LKAAMEE

-283 LFIDELHTVVGAG
+283 LFVDELHTVVGAG

-318 CIGATTLD
+318 CVGATTLD

-349 PNIEDAIEI
+349 PDIENAIEI
-358 LRGLRLRYEE
+358 LRGLRQRYEE
-368 HHAISYTEDALEQAV
+368 HHAISYTDEALEQAV
-383 RLSHRYVPDR
+383 RLSHRYVADR

-405 AAARMRVAMHA
+405 AAARLRVAMHA
-416 MPADLKQKKASI
+416 MPEDLKKTKSAI
-428 LELTEVEEGAW
+428 LELTEIEESAW
-439 TDRDYEKATQ
+439 TERDYEKAAQ
-449 TKAELARLKDE
+449 TKAELARLKEE
-460 FKTALKNWKAEA
+460 FKAALKAWKAET
-472 NLDDVVDTSDIAA
+472 NLDDVVESSDVAV

-498 LQEEMKKLLRM
+498 LEEEMEKLLRM
-509 EDYLRQRI
+509 EESLRKRI

-536 GMKDPRRPIGTFLF
+536 GLKDPRRPIGTFLF
-550 LGPTGIGKTELAK
+550 LGPTGIGKTELAR
-563 VLAAFLFDSEDALLR
+563 VLAEFLFDSDDALLR
-578 VDMSEYREGHT
+578 IDMSEFREGHT
-589 VSRLFGAPP
+589 VSKLFGAPP
-598 GYVGYEQGGQLTEKV
+598 GYVGFEQGGQLTEQV

-647 DGQGRTVNFRNTV
+647 DGQGRTVSFRNTV
-660 VIMTSNVGTE
+660 VIMTSNVGAE

-681 PEFDENALMQGEYTK
+681 PELDESTLAQGEYSK
-696 QIKRL
+696 QMKRL

-713 IIFDSLTR
+713 IIFDPLTR

-733 EIAQRVDEMGIHVE
+733 EIAQRVDELGIHVE
-747 LSEAARDHL
+747 LTDRACDHL
-756 ADSGFHAEYGARPLR
+756 ADTGFHAEYGARPLR

-795 EVVIDF
+795 DVLIDVE
-801 AADEKEA
+801 AGDEESEGK
-808 ENGLIFVRKEP
+808 LVFTRKEP
-819 EPIAVEWSTGKPAQS
+819 EPIAVEWSTGKPAQA
-834 SSLEGSSEKTNA
+834 GSEQEPDELP

>member
-1 MMPFDR
+1 M
-7 FTQKAQQAATRAL
+7 
-20 ELLQK
+20 
-25 YKHSQIDTEHIF
+25 
-37 LALVEQPEGAVPQIL
+37 
-52 QAIGA
+52 
-57 SVDVIARKLE
+57 
-67 AVLEAAPKSN
+67 
-77 AAPYAGIPTVQ
+77 
-88 VFITPR
+88 
-94 LNRVMAAATDE
+94 
-105 AKKLQDEYISTEHL
+105 
-119 LLGIAS
+119 
-125 ERNTH
+125 
-130 SAHILRDAAVTKERI
+130 
-145 YSAIEELRGGKKVTE
+145 
-160 PDAENKFQALE
+160 
-171 KYGRDLTQA
+171 
-180 AAKDKLDPVIGR
+180 
-192 TEEIMRVMQV
+192 
-202 LCRRTKNNPV
+202 
-212 LIGEAGVGKTA
+212 
-223 IIEGLAQQIA
+223 
-233 KNDVPDM
+233 
-240 LAGKRL
+240 
-246 VSLDLGAMVAGTRF
+246 
-260 RGEFEER
+260 
-267 LKAVMDE
+267 
-274 IRRSEGEII
+274 
-283 LFIDELHTVVGAG
+283 
-296 NAAGAL
+296 
-302 DASNM
+302 
-307 LKPALSRGELQ
+307 Q

-341 FAPVYVEE
+341 FAPVYVDE

-681 PEFDENALMQGEYTK
+681 PELDENALMQGEYSK

-747 LSEAARDHL
+747 LTEAARDHL

>member
-7 FTQKAQQAATRAL
+7 FTQKAQHAATRSL
-20 ELLQK
+20 EILQK
-25 YKHSQIDTEHIF
+25 YKHTQIDTEHFF
-37 LALVEQPEGAVPQIL
+37 LALVEQPEGTVPQIL
-52 QAIGA
+52 EALGA

-67 AVLEAAPKSN
+67 AVLDAAHKSGN
-77 AAPYAGIPTVQ
+77 APYSGVPTVQ

-94 LNRVMAAATDE
+94 LNRVMGVANDE
-105 AKKLQDEYISTEHL
+105 ANKLQDEYISTEHIL
-119 LLGIAS
+119 LAIAS

-130 SAHILRDAAVTKERI
+130 SANILRDAGVTKERL
-145 YSAIEELRGGKKVTE
+145 YGAIEELRGGQSVNE
-160 PDAENKFQALE
+160 PDAESKFQVLE

-180 AAKDKLDPVIGR
+180 AAEGKLDPVVGR
-192 TEEIMRVMQV
+192 EEEVTRVMQV
-202 LCRRTKNNPV
+202 LCRRSKNNPV

-223 IIEGLAQQIA
+223 IIEGLAQQIMA
-233 KNDVPDM
+233 NDVPDI
-240 LAGKRL
+240 LSGKR
-246 VSLDLGAMVAGTRF
+246 VISLDLGAMIAGTRF

-267 LKAVMDE
+267 LKAAMDE

-283 LFIDELHTVVGAG
+283 LFVDELHTVVGAG

-341 FAPVYVEE
+341 FAPVFVDE
-349 PNIEDAIEI
+349 PNVDDAIEI

-368 HHAISYTEDALEQAV
+368 HHSITYTEDALEQAV

-393 KLPDKAIDLIDE
+393 KLPDKAIDVIDE
-405 AAARMRVAMHA
+405 AAARLRVAMHA
-416 MPADLKQKKASI
+416 MPDDLKKTKASI
-428 LELTEVEEGAW
+428 QQLTDQEENAW
-439 TDRDYEKATQ
+439 TERDYEKAAQ
-449 TKAELARLKDE
+449 TKAELARLRED
-460 FKTALKNWKAEA
+460 FKSALKAWKADT
-472 NLDDVVDTSDIAA
+472 NLDDVVDTADVAA

-498 LQEEMKKLLRM
+498 LEEEMEKLLRM
-509 EDYLRQRI
+509 EDYLRLRI

-536 GMKDPRRPIGTFLF
+536 GLKDPRRPIGTFLF
-550 LGPTGIGKTELAK
+550 LGPTGIGKTELAR

-578 VDMSEYREGHT
+578 VDMSEYREGHS
-589 VSRLFGAPP
+589 VSKLFGAPP
-598 GYVGYEQGGQLTEKV
+598 GYVGYEQGGQLTEQV

-647 DGQGRTVNFRNTV
+647 DGQGRTINFRNTV
-660 VIMTSNVGTE
+660 VIMTSNVGAE

-676 LGFST
+676 LGFAT
-681 PEFDENALMQGEYTK
+681 PELDENALAQGEYSK
-696 QIKRL
+696 QMKRL

-713 IIFDSLTR
+713 IVFDPLTK

-733 EIAQRVDEMGIHVE
+733 EIAQRLDEIGISVE
-747 LSEAARDHL
+747 MTETARHHL
-756 ADSGFHAEYGARPLR
+756 ADTGFHAEYGARPLR
-771 RLLQKRIEN
+771 RLLQKRVEN
-780 ELSKRLLRGEYRTGD
+780 ELSKRLLRAEYRTGD
-795 EVVIDF
+795 EILIDF
-801 AADEKEA
+801 VPAQDGEEGK
-808 ENGLIFVRKEP
+808 LIFVRKDP
-819 EPIAVEWSTGKPAQS
+819 EPIAVEWSPGKQA
-834 SSLEGSSEKTNA
+834 EANSESEQKGLQD

>member
-7 FTQKAQQAATRAL
+7 FTQKAQHAATRSL
-20 ELLQK
+20 EILQK
-25 YKHSQIDTEHIF
+25 YKHTQIDTEHFF
-37 LALVEQPEGAVPQIL
+37 LALVEQPEGTVPQIL
-52 QAIGA
+52 EALGA

-67 AVLEAAPKSN
+67 AVLDAAHKSGN
-77 AAPYAGIPTVQ
+77 APYSGVPTVQ

-94 LNRVMAAATDE
+94 LNRVMGVANDE
-105 AKKLQDEYISTEHL
+105 ANKLQDEYISTEHIL
-119 LLGIAS
+119 LAIAS

-130 SAHILRDAAVTKERI
+130 SANILRDAGVTKERL
-145 YSAIEELRGGKKVTE
+145 YGAIEELRGGQSVNE
-160 PDAENKFQALE
+160 PDAESKFQVLE

-180 AAKDKLDPVIGR
+180 AAEGKLDPVVGR
-192 TEEIMRVMQV
+192 EEEVTRVMQV
-202 LCRRTKNNPV
+202 LCRRSKNNPV

-223 IIEGLAQQIA
+223 IIEGLAQQIMA
-233 KNDVPDM
+233 NDVPDI
-240 LAGKRL
+240 LSGKR
-246 VSLDLGAMVAGTRF
+246 VISLDLGAMVAGTRF

-267 LKAVMDE
+267 LKAAMDE

-283 LFIDELHTVVGAG
+283 LFVDELHTVVGAG

-341 FAPVYVEE
+341 FAPVFVDE
-349 PNIEDAIEI
+349 PNVDDAIEI

-368 HHAISYTEDALEQAV
+368 HHSITYTEDALEQAV

-393 KLPDKAIDLIDE
+393 KLPDKAIDVIDE
-405 AAARMRVAMHA
+405 AAARLRVAMHA
-416 MPADLKQKKASI
+416 MPDDLKKTKASI
-428 LELTEVEEGAW
+428 QQLTDQEENAW
-439 TDRDYEKATQ
+439 TERDYEKAAQ
-449 TKAELARLKDE
+449 TKAELARLRED
-460 FKTALKNWKAEA
+460 FKSALKAWKADT
-472 NLDDVVDTSDIAA
+472 NLDDVVDTADVAA

-498 LQEEMKKLLRM
+498 LEEEMEKLLRM

-536 GMKDPRRPIGTFLF
+536 GLKDPRRPIGTFLF
-550 LGPTGIGKTELAK
+550 LGPTGIGKTELAR

-578 VDMSEYREGHT
+578 VDMSEYREGHS
-589 VSRLFGAPP
+589 VSKLFGAPP
-598 GYVGYEQGGQLTEKV
+598 GYVGYEQGGQLTEQV

-647 DGQGRTVNFRNTV
+647 DGQGRTINFRNTV
-660 VIMTSNVGTE
+660 VIMTSNVGAE

-676 LGFST
+676 LGFAT
-681 PEFDENALMQGEYTK
+681 PELDENALAQGEYSK
-696 QIKRL
+696 QMKRL

-713 IIFDSLTR
+713 IVFDTLTK

-733 EIAQRVDEMGIHVE
+733 EIAQRLDEIGISVE
-747 LSEAARDHL
+747 MTETARHHL
-756 ADSGFHAEYGARPLR
+756 ADTGFHAEYGARPLR
-771 RLLQKRIEN
+771 RLLQKRVEN
-780 ELSKRLLRGEYRTGD
+780 ELSKRLLRAEYRTGD
-795 EVVIDF
+795 EILIDF
-801 AADEKEA
+801 VPAQDGEEGK
-808 ENGLIFVRKEP
+808 LVFVRKDP
-819 EPIAVEWSTGKPAQS
+819 EPIAVEWSPGKQAEANSESEQK
-834 SSLEGSSEKTNA
+834 GSQD

>member
-1 MMPFDR
+1 MPFDR

-20 ELLQK
+20 EILHE

-37 LALVEQPEGAVPQIL
+37 LALLEQPEGAVPQL
-52 QAIGA
+52 MADVGA
-57 SVDVIARKLE
+57 SADVIARKLE
-67 AVLEAAPKSN
+67 AILAAAPKSSS
-77 AAPYAGIPTVQ
+77 APFGSPPTVQ

-94 LNRVMAAATDE
+94 LNRVMSVAGEE
-105 AKKLQDEYISTEHL
+105 AKRLQDEFISTEHIL
-119 LLGIAS
+119 LAIAS
-125 ERNTH
+125 ERNTP
-130 SAHILRDAAVTKERI
+130 SANILRDAGVTKERL
-145 YSAIEELRGGKKVTE
+145 YTAIDELRGGQKVTG
-160 PDAENKFQALE
+160 PDGEGKFQILE

-180 AAKDKLDPVIGR
+180 AAEGKLDPVIGR
-192 TEEIMRVMQV
+192 EDEIIRVMQV

-223 IIEGLAQQIA
+223 IVEGLAQQIA
-233 KNDVPDM
+233 VNDVPEI
-240 LAGKRL
+240 LTGRRV
-246 VSLDLGAMVAGTRF
+246 VSLDLGAMIAGTRF

-267 LKAVMDE
+267 LKAAMDE

-283 LFIDELHTVVGAG
+283 LFVDELHTVVGAG

-349 PNIEDAIEI
+349 PDIENAIEI
-358 LRGLRLRYEE
+358 LRGLRQRYEE
-368 HHAISYTEDALEQAV
+368 HHAISYTDEALEQAV
-383 RLSHRYVPDR
+383 RLSHRYVADR

-405 AAARMRVAMHA
+405 AAARLRVAMHA
-416 MPADLKQKKASI
+416 MPEDLKKTKSAI
-428 LELTEVEEGAW
+428 LELTEIEESAW
-439 TDRDYEKATQ
+439 TERDYEKAAQ
-449 TKAELARLKDE
+449 TKAELARLKEE
-460 FKTALKNWKAEA
+460 FKAALKAWKAET
-472 NLDDVVDTSDIAA
+472 NLDDVVESSDVAA

-498 LQEEMKKLLRM
+498 LEEEMEKLLRM
-509 EDYLRQRI
+509 EESLRKRI

-536 GMKDPRRPIGTFLF
+536 GLKDPRRPIGTFLF
-550 LGPTGIGKTELAK
+550 LGPTGIGKTELAR
-563 VLAAFLFDSEDALLR
+563 VLAEFLFDSDDALLR
-578 VDMSEYREGHT
+578 IDMSEYREGHT
-589 VSRLFGAPP
+589 VSKLFGAPP
-598 GYVGYEQGGQLTEKV
+598 GYVGFEQGGQLTEQV

-647 DGQGRTVNFRNTV
+647 DGQGRTVSFRHTV
-660 VIMTSNVGTE
+660 VIMTSNVGAE

-681 PEFDENALMQGEYTK
+681 PELDESTLAQGEYSK
-696 QIKRL
+696 QMKRL

-713 IIFDSLTR
+713 IIFDPLTR
-721 ENVRDIVSLLME
+721 ANVRDIVTLLME
-733 EIAQRVDEMGIHVE
+733 EIAQRVDELGIHVE
-747 LSEAARDHL
+747 LTDKACDHL
-756 ADSGFHAEYGARPLR
+756 ADTGFHAEYGARPLR

-795 EVVIDF
+795 DVLIDF
-801 AADEKEA
+801 EAGVEEA
-808 ENGLIFVRKEP
+808 EGKLVFTRKEP
-819 EPIAVEWSTGKPAQS
+819 EPIAVEWSTGKPAQA
-834 SSLEGSSEKTNA
+834 GSEQEPEEIP

>member
-7 FTQKAQQAATRAL
+7 FTQKAQNAATRSL
-20 ELLQK
+20 EILQK
-25 YKHSQIDTEHIF
+25 YKHSQIDTEHFF
-37 LALVEQPEGAVPQIL
+37 LALVEQPEGTVPQIL
-52 QAIGA
+52 EALGA

-67 AVLEAAPKSN
+67 AVLDAAHKSGN
-77 AAPYAGIPTVQ
+77 APYSGVPTVQ

-94 LNRVMAAATDE
+94 LNRVMGVANDE
-105 AKKLQDEYISTEHL
+105 ANKLQDEYISTEHIL
-119 LLGIAS
+119 LAIAS

-130 SAHILRDAAVTKERI
+130 SANILRDAGVTKERL
-145 YSAIEELRGGKKVTE
+145 YGAIEELRGGQSVNE
-160 PDAENKFQALE
+160 PDAESKFQVLE

-180 AAKDKLDPVIGR
+180 AAEGKLDPVVGR
-192 TEEIMRVMQV
+192 EEEVTRVMQV
-202 LCRRTKNNPV
+202 LCRRSKNNPV

-223 IIEGLAQQIA
+223 IIEGLAQQIMA
-233 KNDVPDM
+233 NDVPDI
-240 LAGKRL
+240 LSGKR
-246 VSLDLGAMVAGTRF
+246 VISLDLGAMIAGTRF

-267 LKAVMDE
+267 LKAAMDE

-283 LFIDELHTVVGAG
+283 LFVDELHTVVGAG

-341 FAPVYVEE
+341 FAPVFVDE
-349 PNIEDAIEI
+349 PNVDDAIEI

-368 HHAISYTEDALEQAV
+368 HHSITYTEDALEQAV

-393 KLPDKAIDLIDE
+393 KLPDKAIDVIDE
-405 AAARMRVAMHA
+405 AAARLRVAMHA
-416 MPADLKQKKASI
+416 MPDDLKKTKASI
-428 LELTEVEEGAW
+428 QQLTDLEENAW
-439 TDRDYEKATQ
+439 TERDYEKAAQ
-449 TKAELARLKDE
+449 TKAELARLREE
-460 FKTALKNWKAEA
+460 FKSALKAWKADT
-472 NLDDVVDTSDIAA
+472 NLDDVVDTADVAA

-498 LQEEMKKLLRM
+498 LEEEMEKLLRM

-536 GMKDPRRPIGTFLF
+536 GLKDPRRPIGTFLF
-550 LGPTGIGKTELAK
+550 LGPTGIGKTELAR

-578 VDMSEYREGHT
+578 VDMSEYREGHS
-589 VSRLFGAPP
+589 VSKLFGAPP
-598 GYVGYEQGGQLTEKV
+598 GYVGYEQGGQLTEQV

-647 DGQGRTVNFRNTV
+647 DGQGRTINFRNTV
-660 VIMTSNVGTE
+660 VIMTSNVGAE

-676 LGFST
+676 LGFAT
-681 PEFDENALMQGEYTK
+681 PELDENALAQGEYSK
-696 QIKRL
+696 QMKRL

-713 IIFDSLTR
+713 IVFDTLTK

-733 EIAQRVDEMGIHVE
+733 EIAQRLDEIGISVE
-747 LSEAARDHL
+747 MTETARHHL
-756 ADSGFHAEYGARPLR
+756 ADTGFHAEYGARPLR
-771 RLLQKRIEN
+771 RLLQKRVEN
-780 ELSKRLLRGEYRTGD
+780 ELSKRLLRAEYRTGD
-795 EVVIDF
+795 EILIDF
-801 AADEKEA
+801 VPAQDGEEGK
-808 ENGLIFVRKEP
+808 LVFVRKDP
-819 EPIAVEWSTGKPAQS
+819 EPIAVEWSPGKQAEANSESEQK
-834 SSLEGSSEKTNA
+834 GSQD

>member
-7 FTQKAQQAATRAL
+7 FTQKAQHAATRSL
-20 ELLQK
+20 EILQK
-25 YKHSQIDTEHIF
+25 YKHTQIDTEHFF
-37 LALVEQPEGAVPQIL
+37 LALVEQPEGTVPQIL
-52 QAIGA
+52 EALGA

-67 AVLEAAPKSN
+67 AVLDAAHKSGN
-77 AAPYAGIPTVQ
+77 APYSGVPTVQ

-94 LNRVMAAATDE
+94 LNRVMGVANDE
-105 AKKLQDEYISTEHL
+105 ANKLQDEYISTEHIL
-119 LLGIAS
+119 LAIAS

-130 SAHILRDAAVTKERI
+130 SANILRDAGVTKERL
-145 YSAIEELRGGKKVTE
+145 YGAIEELRGGQSVNE
-160 PDAENKFQALE
+160 PDAESKFQVLE

-180 AAKDKLDPVIGR
+180 AAEGKLDPVVGR
-192 TEEIMRVMQV
+192 EEEVTRVMQV
-202 LCRRTKNNPV
+202 LCRRSKNNPV

-223 IIEGLAQQIA
+223 IIEGLAQQIMA
-233 KNDVPDM
+233 NDVPDI
-240 LAGKRL
+240 LSGKR
-246 VSLDLGAMVAGTRF
+246 VISLDLGAMIAGTRF

-267 LKAVMDE
+267 LKAAMDE

-283 LFIDELHTVVGAG
+283 LFVDELHTVVGAG

-341 FAPVYVEE
+341 FAPVFVDE
-349 PNIEDAIEI
+349 PNVDDAIEI

-368 HHAISYTEDALEQAV
+368 HHSITYTEDALEQAV

-393 KLPDKAIDLIDE
+393 KLPDKAIDVIDE
-405 AAARMRVAMHA
+405 AAARLRVAMHA
-416 MPADLKQKKASI
+416 MPDDLKKTKASI
-428 LELTEVEEGAW
+428 QQLTDQEENAW
-439 TDRDYEKATQ
+439 TERDYEKAAQ
-449 TKAELARLKDE
+449 TKAELARLRED
-460 FKTALKNWKAEA
+460 FKSALKAWKADT
-472 NLDDVVDTSDIAA
+472 NLDDVVDTADVAA

-498 LQEEMKKLLRM
+498 LEEEMEKLLRM

-536 GMKDPRRPIGTFLF
+536 GLKDPRRPIGTFLF
-550 LGPTGIGKTELAK
+550 LGPTGIGKTELAR

-578 VDMSEYREGHT
+578 VDMSEYREGHS
-589 VSRLFGAPP
+589 VSKLFGAPP
-598 GYVGYEQGGQLTEKV
+598 GYVGYEQGGQLTEQV

-647 DGQGRTVNFRNTV
+647 DGQGRTINFRNTV
-660 VIMTSNVGTE
+660 VIMTSNVGAE

-676 LGFST
+676 LGFAT
-681 PEFDENALMQGEYTK
+681 PELDENALAQGEYSK
-696 QIKRL
+696 QMKRL

-713 IIFDSLTR
+713 IVFDPLTK
-721 ENVRDIVSLLME
+721 ENVRGIVSLLME
-733 EIAQRVDEMGIHVE
+733 EIAQRLDEIGISVE
-747 LSEAARDHL
+747 MTETARHHL
-756 ADSGFHAEYGARPLR
+756 ADTGFHAEYGARPLR
-771 RLLQKRIEN
+771 RLLQKRVEN
-780 ELSKRLLRGEYRTGD
+780 ELSKRLLRAEYRTGD
-795 EVVIDF
+795 EILIDF
-801 AADEKEA
+801 VPAQDGEEGK
-808 ENGLIFVRKEP
+808 LIFVRKDP
-819 EPIAVEWSTGKPAQS
+819 EPIAVEWSPGKQA
-834 SSLEGSSEKTNA
+834 EANSESEQKGLQD

>member
-1 MMPFDR
+1 MPFDR

-20 ELLQK
+20 EILHE

-37 LALVEQPEGAVPQIL
+37 LALLEQPEGAVPQL
-52 QAIGA
+52 MADVGA
-57 SVDVIARKLE
+57 SADVIARKLE
-67 AVLEAAPKSN
+67 AILAAAPKSSS
-77 AAPYAGIPTVQ
+77 APFGSPPTVQ

-94 LNRVMAAATDE
+94 LNRVMSVAGEE
-105 AKKLQDEYISTEHL
+105 AKRLQDEYISTEHIL
-119 LLGIAS
+119 LAIAS
-125 ERNTH
+125 ERNTP
-130 SAHILRDAAVTKERI
+130 SANILRDAGVTKERL
-145 YSAIEELRGGKKVTE
+145 YTAIDELRGGQKVTG
-160 PDAENKFQALE
+160 PDGEGKFQILE

-180 AAKDKLDPVIGR
+180 AAEGKLDPVIGR
-192 TEEIMRVMQV
+192 EDEIIRVMQV

-223 IIEGLAQQIA
+223 IVEGLAQQIA
-233 KNDVPDM
+233 VNDVPEI
-240 LAGKRL
+240 LTGRRL
-246 VSLDLGAMVAGTRF
+246 VSLDLGAMIAGTRF

-267 LKAVMDE
+267 LKAAMEE

-283 LFIDELHTVVGAG
+283 LFVDELHTVVGAG

-318 CIGATTLD
+318 CVGATTLD

-349 PNIEDAIEI
+349 PDIENAIEI
-358 LRGLRLRYEE
+358 LRGLRQRYEK
-368 HHAISYTEDALEQAV
+368 HHAISYTDEALEQAV
-383 RLSHRYVPDR
+383 RLSHRYVADR

-405 AAARMRVAMHA
+405 AAARLRVAMHA
-416 MPADLKQKKASI
+416 MPEDLKKTKSAI
-428 LELTEVEEGAW
+428 LELTEIEESAW
-439 TDRDYEKATQ
+439 TERDYEKAAQ
-449 TKAELARLKDE
+449 TKAELARLKEE
-460 FKTALKNWKAEA
+460 FKAALKAWKAET
-472 NLDDVVDTSDIAA
+472 NLDDVVESSDVAA

-498 LQEEMKKLLRM
+498 LEEEMEKLLRM
-509 EDYLRQRI
+509 EESLRKRI

-536 GMKDPRRPIGTFLF
+536 GLKDPRRPIGTFLF
-550 LGPTGIGKTELAK
+550 LGPTGIGKTELAR
-563 VLAAFLFDSEDALLR
+563 VLAEFLFDSDDALLR
-578 VDMSEYREGHT
+578 IDMSEFREGHT
-589 VSRLFGAPP
+589 VSKLFGAPP
-598 GYVGYEQGGQLTEKV
+598 GYVGFEQGGQLTEQV

-647 DGQGRTVNFRNTV
+647 DGQGRTVSFRNTV
-660 VIMTSNVGTE
+660 VIMTSNVGAE

-681 PEFDENALMQGEYTK
+681 PELDESTLAQGEYSK
-696 QIKRL
+696 QMKRL

-713 IIFDSLTR
+713 IIFDPLTR

-733 EIAQRVDEMGIHVE
+733 EIAQRVDELGIHVE
-747 LSEAARDHL
+747 LTDRACDHL
-756 ADSGFHAEYGARPLR
+756 ADTGFHAEYGARPLR

-795 EVVIDF
+795 DVLIDVE
-801 AADEKEA
+801 AGDEESEGK
-808 ENGLIFVRKEP
+808 LVFTRKEP
-819 EPIAVEWSTGKPAQS
+819 EPIAVEWSTGKPAQA
-834 SSLEGSSEKTNA
+834 GSEQEPDELP

>member
-7 FTQKAQQAATRAL
+7 FTQRAQNAATRSL
-20 ELLQK
+20 EILQK
-25 YKHSQIDTEHIF
+25 YKHSQIDTEHFF
-37 LALVEQPEGAVPQIL
+37 LALVEQPDGTVPQL
-52 QAIGA
+52 LEALGA

-67 AVLEAAPKSN
+67 AVLEAAPKTGNTPHS
-77 AAPYAGIPTVQ
+77 GMPTVQ

-94 LNRVMAAATDE
+94 LNRVMGVANDE
-105 AKKLQDEYISTEHL
+105 ANRLQDEYISTEHIL
-119 LLGIAS
+119 LAIAS
-125 ERNTH
+125 ERNTQ
-130 SAHILRDAAVTKERI
+130 SANILLDAGVSKDRI
-145 YSAIEELRGGKKVTE
+145 YGAIEELRGGKKVNE
-160 PDAENKFQALE
+160 PDAESRFQVLE
-171 KYGRDLTQA
+171 KYGRDLTKA
-180 AAKDKLDPVIGR
+180 AADGKLDPVVGR
-192 TEEIMRVMQV
+192 LEEITRVMQV

-223 IIEGLAQQIA
+223 IIEGLAQQITA
-233 KNDVPDM
+233 NDVPEI

-246 VSLDLGAMVAGTRF
+246 VSLDLGAMIAGTRF

-267 LKAVMDE
+267 LKAAMDE

-283 LFIDELHTVVGAG
+283 LFVDELHTVVGAG

-341 FAPVYVEE
+341 FAPVYVDE
-349 PNIEDAIEI
+349 PNIDDAIDI
-358 LRGLRLRYEE
+358 LHGLRLRYEE
-368 HHAISYTEDALEQAV
+368 HHAITYTDDALEQAV

-405 AAARMRVAMHA
+405 AASRLRVAMHA
-416 MPADLKQKKASI
+416 MPEELKQTKTSI
-428 LELTEVEEGAW
+428 QELTDLEESAW
-439 TDRDYEKATQ
+439 AERDYEKAAQ
-449 TKAELARLKDE
+449 TKAELARRKEE
-460 FKTALKNWKAEA
+460 FKTALKAWKAET
-472 NLDDVVDTSDIAA
+472 NLDDVVDTPDVAA
-485 IVHSWTGIPVMDL
+485 IVHSWTGIPVMNL
-498 LQEEMKKLLRM
+498 LEEEMEKLLRM
-509 EDYLRQRI
+509 EEFLRQRI

-536 GMKDPRRPIGTFLF
+536 GLKDPRRPIGTFLF

-589 VSRLFGAPP
+589 VSKLFGAPP
-598 GYVGYEQGGQLTEKV
+598 GYIGYEQGGQLTEQV

-641 DDGHMT
+641 EDGHMT

-660 VIMTSNVGTE
+660 VIMTSNVGAD

-676 LGFST
+676 LGFAT
-681 PEFDENALMQGEYTK
+681 PELDESALVQGEYSK
-696 QIKRL
+696 QMKRL

-713 IIFDSLTR
+713 IIFDTLSR
-721 ENVRDIVSLLME
+721 ENVRDIVTLLME
-733 EIAQRVDEMGIHVE
+733 EIAQRLDEIGIAVE
-747 LSEAARDHL
+747 MTEKARNHL
-756 ADSGFHAEYGARPLR
+756 AETGYHAEYGARPLR
-771 RLLQKRIEN
+771 RLLQKQVEN
-780 ELSKRLLRGEYRTGD
+780 ELSKRLLRAEYSTGD
-795 EVVIDF
+795 DILIDYLT
-801 AADEKEA
+801 KE
-808 ENGLIFVRKEP
+808 EGGEDKLTFVRKEP
-819 EPIAVEWSTGKPAQS
+819 EPIAVEWSPGTQA
-834 SSLEGSSEKTNA
+834 EAGSGRELQGSEE

>member
-7 FTQKAQQAATRAL
+7 FTQKAQHAATRSL
-20 ELLQK
+20 EILQK
-25 YKHSQIDTEHIF
+25 YKHTQIDTEHFF
-37 LALVEQPEGAVPQIL
+37 LALVEQPEGTVPQIL
-52 QAIGA
+52 EALGA

-67 AVLEAAPKSN
+67 AVLDAAHKSGN
-77 AAPYAGIPTVQ
+77 APYSGVPTVQ

-94 LNRVMAAATDE
+94 LNRVMGVANDE
-105 AKKLQDEYISTEHL
+105 ANKLQDEYISTEHIL
-119 LLGIAS
+119 LAIAS

-130 SAHILRDAAVTKERI
+130 SANILRDAGVTKERL
-145 YSAIEELRGGKKVTE
+145 YGAIEELRGGQSVNE
-160 PDAENKFQALE
+160 PDAESKFQVLE

-180 AAKDKLDPVIGR
+180 AAEGKLDPVVGR
-192 TEEIMRVMQV
+192 EEEVTRVMQV
-202 LCRRTKNNPV
+202 LCRRSKNNPV

-223 IIEGLAQQIA
+223 IIEGLAQQIMA
-233 KNDVPDM
+233 NDVPDI
-240 LAGKRL
+240 LSGKR
-246 VSLDLGAMVAGTRF
+246 VISLDLGAMIAGTRF

-267 LKAVMDE
+267 LKAAMDE

-283 LFIDELHTVVGAG
+283 LFVDELHTVVGAG

-341 FAPVYVEE
+341 FAPVFVDE
-349 PNIEDAIEI
+349 PNVDDAIEI

-368 HHAISYTEDALEQAV
+368 HHSITYTEDALEQAV

-393 KLPDKAIDLIDE
+393 KLPDKAIDVIDE
-405 AAARMRVAMHA
+405 AAARLRVAMHA
-416 MPADLKQKKASI
+416 MPDDLKKTKASI
-428 LELTEVEEGAW
+428 QQLTDLEENAW
-439 TDRDYEKATQ
+439 TERDYEKAAQ
-449 TKAELARLKDE
+449 TKAELARLRED
-460 FKTALKNWKAEA
+460 FKSALKAWKADT
-472 NLDDVVDTSDIAA
+472 NLDDVVDTADVAA

-498 LQEEMKKLLRM
+498 LEEEMEKLLRM
-509 EDYLRQRI
+509 EDYLRLRI

-536 GMKDPRRPIGTFLF
+536 GLKDPRRPIGTFLF
-550 LGPTGIGKTELAK
+550 LGPTGIGKTELAR

-578 VDMSEYREGHT
+578 VDMSEYREGHS
-589 VSRLFGAPP
+589 VSKLFGAPP
-598 GYVGYEQGGQLTEKV
+598 GYVGYEQGGQLTEQV

-647 DGQGRTVNFRNTV
+647 DGQGRTINFRNTV
-660 VIMTSNVGTE
+660 VIMTSNVGAE

-676 LGFST
+676 LGFAT
-681 PEFDENALMQGEYTK
+681 PELDENALAQGEYSK
-696 QIKRL
+696 QMKRL

-713 IIFDSLTR
+713 IVFDPLTK

-733 EIAQRVDEMGIHVE
+733 EIAQRLDEIGISVE
-747 LSEAARDHL
+747 MTETARHHL
-756 ADSGFHAEYGARPLR
+756 ADTGFHAEYGARPLR
-771 RLLQKRIEN
+771 RLLQKRVEN
-780 ELSKRLLRGEYRTGD
+780 ELSKRLLRAEYRTGD
-795 EVVIDF
+795 EILIDF
-801 AADEKEA
+801 VPAHDGEEGK
-808 ENGLIFVRKEP
+808 LIFVRKDP
-819 EPIAVEWSTGKPAQS
+819 EPIAVEWSPGKQA
-834 SSLEGSSEKTNA
+834 EANSESEQKGLQD

>member
-20 ELLQK
+20 EILHE
-25 YKHSQIDTEHIF
+25 YKHTQIDTEHIF
-37 LALVEQPEGAVPQIL
+37 LALIEQPEGAVPQL
-52 QAIGA
+52 MAALGA
-57 SVDVIARKLE
+57 SADVIARKLE
-67 AVLEAAPKSN
+67 ANLAAAPKSDS
-77 AAPYAGIPTVQ
+77 APFGGPPTVQ

-94 LNRVMAAATDE
+94 LNRVMGVASDE
-105 AKKLQDEYISTEHL
+105 AKKLQDEYISTEHIL
-119 LLGIAS
+119 LAIAS

-130 SAHILRDAAVTKERI
+130 SANILHDAGVTKERL
-145 YSAIEELRGGKKVTE
+145 YSAIDELRGGQRVTE
-160 PDAENKFQALE
+160 PDAESKFQVLD

-180 AAKDKLDPVIGR
+180 ALEGKLDPVIGR
-192 TEEIMRVMQV
+192 EEEIIRVMQV

-233 KNDVPDM
+233 INDVPEI
-240 LAGKRL
+240 LVGKRL
-246 VSLDLGAMVAGTRF
+246 ISLDLGAMVAGTRF

-267 LKAVMDE
+267 LKAAMDE
-274 IRRSEGEII
+274 IRHSEGEII
-283 LFIDELHTVVGAG
+283 LFVDELHTVVGAG

-326 EYRQHIEKDSALERR
+326 EYRQHIEKDTALERR
-341 FAPVYVEE
+341 FAPVYVDE
-349 PNIEDAIEI
+349 PDIDNAIEI

-368 HHAISYTEDALEQAV
+368 HHAITYTEEALEQAV

-405 AAARMRVAMHA
+405 AAARLRVAMHS
-416 MPADLKQKKASI
+416 MPEDLKKTKAAI
-428 LELTEVEEGAW
+428 LELTEIEESAW
-439 TDRDYEKATQ
+439 TARDYEKAAQ
-449 TKAELARLKDE
+449 TKAELARLKEE
-460 FKTALKNWKAEA
+460 FKAALKTWKAET
-472 NLDDVVDTSDIAA
+472 NLDDVVETSDVAA

-498 LQEEMKKLLRM
+498 LEEEMEKLLRM
-509 EDYLRQRI
+509 EESLRQRI

-536 GMKDPRRPIGTFLF
+536 GLKDPRRPIGTFLF
-550 LGPTGIGKTELAK
+550 LGPTGIGKTELAR
-563 VLAAFLFDSEDALLR
+563 VLAEFLFDSEDALLR
-578 VDMSEYREGHT
+578 IDMSEYREGHT
-589 VSRLFGAPP
+589 VSKLFGAPP
-598 GYVGYEQGGQLTEKV
+598 GYVGYEQGGQLTEQV

-647 DGQGRTVNFRNTV
+647 DGQGRTVSFRNTV

-681 PEFDENALMQGEYTK
+681 PELDESTLAQGEYSK
-696 QIKRL
+696 QMKRL

-713 IIFDSLTR
+713 IIFDQLTKK
-721 ENVRDIVSLLME
+721 NVRDIVSLLME
-733 EIAQRVDEMGIHVE
+733 EIAQRVDELGIRVN
-747 LSEAARDHL
+747 LTEAACDHL
-756 ADSGFHAEYGARPLR
+756 ADTGYHAEYGARPLR

-795 EVVIDF
+795 EIVIDC
-801 AADEKEA
+801 AAGEDGTEGK
-808 ENGLIFVRKEP
+808 LVFMRKDP
-819 EPIAVEWSTGKPAQS
+819 EPIAVEWSTGNPAEAS
-834 SSLEGSSEKTNA
+834 SDYDSGDSRE

>member
-7 FTQKAQQAATRAL
+7 FTQKAQNAATRSL
-20 ELLQK
+20 EILQK
-25 YKHSQIDTEHIF
+25 YKHSQIDTEHFF
-37 LALVEQPEGAVPQIL
+37 LALVEQPEGTVPQIL
-52 QAIGA
+52 EALGA

-67 AVLEAAPKSN
+67 AVLDAAHKSGN
-77 AAPYAGIPTVQ
+77 APYSGVPTVQ

-94 LNRVMAAATDE
+94 LNRVMGVANDE
-105 AKKLQDEYISTEHL
+105 ANKLQDEYISTEHIL
-119 LLGIAS
+119 LAIAS

-130 SAHILRDAAVTKERI
+130 SANILRDAGVTKERL
-145 YSAIEELRGGKKVTE
+145 YGAIEELRGGQSVNE
-160 PDAENKFQALE
+160 PDAESKFQVLE

-180 AAKDKLDPVIGR
+180 AAEGKLDPVVGR
-192 TEEIMRVMQV
+192 EEEVTRVMQV
-202 LCRRTKNNPV
+202 LCRRSKNNPV

-223 IIEGLAQQIA
+223 IIEGLAQQIMA
-233 KNDVPDM
+233 NDVPDI
-240 LAGKRL
+240 LSGKRL
-246 VSLDLGAMVAGTRF
+246 ISLDLGAMIAGTRF

-267 LKAVMDE
+267 LKAAMDE

-283 LFIDELHTVVGAG
+283 LFVDELHTVVGAG

-341 FAPVYVEE
+341 FAPVFVDE
-349 PNIEDAIEI
+349 PNVDDAIEI

-368 HHAISYTEDALEQAV
+368 HHAITYTEDALEQAV

-393 KLPDKAIDLIDE
+393 KLPDKAIDVIDE
-405 AAARMRVAMHA
+405 AAARLRVAMHA
-416 MPADLKQKKASI
+416 MPDDLKKTKASI
-428 LELTEVEEGAW
+428 QQLTDLEENAW
-439 TDRDYEKATQ
+439 TERDYEKAAQ
-449 TKAELARLKDE
+449 TKAELARLRED
-460 FKTALKNWKAEA
+460 FKSALKAWKADT
-472 NLDDVVDTSDIAA
+472 NLDDVVDTADVAA

-498 LQEEMKKLLRM
+498 LEEEMEKLLRM
-509 EDYLRQRI
+509 EDFLRQRI

-536 GMKDPRRPIGTFLF
+536 GLKDPRRPIGTFLF
-550 LGPTGIGKTELAK
+550 LGPTGIGKTELAR

-578 VDMSEYREGHT
+578 VDMSEYREGHS
-589 VSRLFGAPP
+589 VSKLFGAPP
-598 GYVGYEQGGQLTEKV
+598 GYVGYEQGGQLTEQV

-647 DGQGRTVNFRNTV
+647 DGQGRTINFRNTV
-660 VIMTSNVGTE
+660 VIMTSNVGAE

-676 LGFST
+676 LGFAT
-681 PEFDENALMQGEYTK
+681 PELDENALAQGEYSK
-696 QIKRL
+696 QMKRL

-713 IIFDSLTR
+713 IVFDQLTK

-733 EIAQRVDEMGIHVE
+733 EIAQRLDEIGISVE
-747 LSEAARDHL
+747 MTEIARHHL
-756 ADSGFHAEYGARPLR
+756 ADTGYHAEYGARPLR
-771 RLLQKRIEN
+771 RLLQKRVEN
-780 ELSKRLLRGEYRTGD
+780 ELSKRLLRAEYRTGD
-795 EVVIDF
+795 EILIDF
-801 AADEKEA
+801 APAQDGEEGK
-808 ENGLIFVRKEP
+808 LIFVRKVP
-819 EPIAVEWSTGKPAQS
+819 EPIAVEWSPGKQAEANSESEQK
-834 SSLEGSSEKTNA
+834 GSQD

>member
-1 MMPFDR
+1 MPFDR

-20 ELLQK
+20 EILHE

-37 LALVEQPEGAVPQIL
+37 LALLEQPEGAVPQL
-52 QAIGA
+52 MADVGA
-57 SVDVIARKLE
+57 SADVIARKLE
-67 AVLEAAPKSN
+67 AILAAAPKSSS
-77 AAPYAGIPTVQ
+77 APFGSPPTVQ

-94 LNRVMAAATDE
+94 LNRVMSVAGEE
-105 AKKLQDEYISTEHL
+105 AKRLQDEYISTEHIL
-119 LLGIAS
+119 LAIAS
-125 ERNTH
+125 ERNTP
-130 SAHILRDAAVTKERI
+130 SANILRDAGVTKERL
-145 YSAIEELRGGKKVTE
+145 YTAIDELRGGQKVTG
-160 PDAENKFQALE
+160 PDGEGKFQILE

-180 AAKDKLDPVIGR
+180 AAEGKLDPVIGR
-192 TEEIMRVMQV
+192 EDEIIRVMQV

-223 IIEGLAQQIA
+223 IVEGLAQQIA
-233 KNDVPDM
+233 VNDVPEI
-240 LAGKRL
+240 LTGRRL
-246 VSLDLGAMVAGTRF
+246 VSLDLGAMIAGTRF

-267 LKAVMDE
+267 LKAAMEE

-283 LFIDELHTVVGAG
+283 LFVDELHTVVGAG

-318 CIGATTLD
+318 CVGATTLD

-349 PNIEDAIEI
+349 PDIENAIEI
-358 LRGLRLRYEE
+358 LRGLRQRYEE
-368 HHAISYTEDALEQAV
+368 HHAISYTDEALEQAV
-383 RLSHRYVPDR
+383 RLSHRYVADR

-405 AAARMRVAMHA
+405 AAARLRVAMHA
-416 MPADLKQKKASI
+416 MPEDLKKTKSAI
-428 LELTEVEEGAW
+428 LELTEIEESAW
-439 TDRDYEKATQ
+439 TERDYEKAAQ
-449 TKAELARLKDE
+449 TKAELARLKEE
-460 FKTALKNWKAEA
+460 FKAALKAWKAET
-472 NLDDVVDTSDIAA
+472 NLDDVVESSDVAA

-498 LQEEMKKLLRM
+498 LEEEMEKLLRM
-509 EDYLRQRI
+509 EESLRKRI

-536 GMKDPRRPIGTFLF
+536 GLKDPRRPIGTFLF
-550 LGPTGIGKTELAK
+550 LGPTGIGKTELAR
-563 VLAAFLFDSEDALLR
+563 VLAEFLFDSDDALLR
-578 VDMSEYREGHT
+578 IDMSEFREGHT
-589 VSRLFGAPP
+589 VSKLFGAPP
-598 GYVGYEQGGQLTEKV
+598 GYVGFEQGGQLTEQV

-647 DGQGRTVNFRNTV
+647 DGRGRTVSFRNTV
-660 VIMTSNVGTE
+660 VIMTSNVGAE

-681 PEFDENALMQGEYTK
+681 PELDESTLAQGEYSK
-696 QIKRL
+696 QMKRL

-713 IIFDSLTR
+713 IIFDPLTR

-733 EIAQRVDEMGIHVE
+733 EIAQRVDELGIHVE
-747 LSEAARDHL
+747 LTDRACDHL
-756 ADSGFHAEYGARPLR
+756 ADTGFHAEYGARPLH

-795 EVVIDF
+795 DVLIDVE
-801 AADEKEA
+801 AGDEDSEGK
-808 ENGLIFVRKEP
+808 LVFTRKEP
-819 EPIAVEWSTGKPAQS
+819 EPIAVEWSTGKPAQA
-834 SSLEGSSEKTNA
+834 GSEQEPDELP

>member
-7 FTQKAQQAATRAL
+7 FTQKAQHAATRSL
-20 ELLQK
+20 EILQK
-25 YKHSQIDTEHIF
+25 YKHSQIDTEHFF
-37 LALVEQPEGAVPQIL
+37 LALVEQPEGTVPQIL
-52 QAIGA
+52 EALGA

-67 AVLEAAPKSN
+67 AVLDAAHKSGN
-77 AAPYAGIPTVQ
+77 APYSGVPTVQ

-94 LNRVMAAATDE
+94 LNRVMGVANDE
-105 AKKLQDEYISTEHL
+105 ANKLQDEYISTEHIL
-119 LLGIAS
+119 LAIAS

-130 SAHILRDAAVTKERI
+130 SANILRDAGVTKERL
-145 YSAIEELRGGKKVTE
+145 YGAIEELRGGQSVNE
-160 PDAENKFQALE
+160 PDAESKFQVLE

-180 AAKDKLDPVIGR
+180 AAEGKLDPVVGR
-192 TEEIMRVMQV
+192 EEEVTRVMQV
-202 LCRRTKNNPV
+202 LCRRSKNNPV

-223 IIEGLAQQIA
+223 IIEGLAQQIMA
-233 KNDVPDM
+233 NDVPDI
-240 LAGKRL
+240 LSGKRL
-246 VSLDLGAMVAGTRF
+246 ISLDLGAMIAGTRF

-283 LFIDELHTVVGAG
+283 LFVDELHTVVGAG

-341 FAPVYVEE
+341 FAPVFVDE
-349 PNIEDAIEI
+349 PNVEDAIEI

-368 HHAISYTEDALEQAV
+368 HHAITYTEDALEQAV

-393 KLPDKAIDLIDE
+393 KLPDKAIDVIDE
-405 AAARMRVAMHA
+405 AAARLRVAMHA
-416 MPADLKQKKASI
+416 MPDDLKKTKASI
-428 LELTEVEEGAW
+428 QQLTDLEENAW
-439 TDRDYEKATQ
+439 TERDYEKAAQ
-449 TKAELARLKDE
+449 TKAELARLRED
-460 FKTALKNWKAEA
+460 FKSALKAWKADT
-472 NLDDVVDTSDIAA
+472 NLDDVVDTADVAA

-498 LQEEMKKLLRM
+498 LEEEMEKLLRM

-536 GMKDPRRPIGTFLF
+536 GLKDPRRPIGTFLF
-550 LGPTGIGKTELAK
+550 LGPTGIGKTELAR

-578 VDMSEYREGHT
+578 VDMSEYREGHS
-589 VSRLFGAPP
+589 VSKLFGAPP
-598 GYVGYEQGGQLTEKV
+598 GYVGYEQGGQLTEQV

-647 DGQGRTVNFRNTV
+647 DGQGRTINFRNTV
-660 VIMTSNVGTE
+660 VIMTSNVGAE

-676 LGFST
+676 LGFAT
-681 PEFDENALMQGEYTK
+681 PELDENALAQGEYSK
-696 QIKRL
+696 QMKRL

-713 IIFDSLTR
+713 IVFDQLTK
-721 ENVRDIVSLLME
+721 ENVRGIVSLLME
-733 EIAQRVDEMGIHVE
+733 EIAQRLDEIGISVE
-747 LSEAARDHL
+747 MTETARHHL
-756 ADSGFHAEYGARPLR
+756 ADTGFHAEYGARPLR
-771 RLLQKRIEN
+771 RLLQKRVEN
-780 ELSKRLLRGEYRTGD
+780 ELSKRLLRAEYRTGD
-795 EVVIDF
+795 EILIDF
-801 AADEKEA
+801 APAQDGEEDK
-808 ENGLIFVRKEP
+808 LIFVRKDP
-819 EPIAVEWSTGKPAQS
+819 EPIAVEWSPGKQAEANSESEQK
-834 SSLEGSSEKTNA
+834 GSQD